1 MNIKKM
7 SIFFLAALVSAT
19 TFLSCNVKEDN
30 GGGSDKEPEKPTLT
44 EIKFK
49 AELPDAPAGFKT
61 TWSAGDEIVV
71 YSVKGNFTSKETM
84 KATDV
89 TSDGKT
95 ATFVSSGKLLKEAE
109 YFYGMLKDCGVKGF
123 KLKQYWSTDNMDRC
137 RDAVPSVTVAGC
149 DKNDMTLKFQ
159 NMFSLLSMTVTNP
172 DTKYVRVSGNNGEV
186 INKNAFIAFAD
197 YTLSDNPS
205 PDFESTV
212 SIRKYVN
219 GAGTYHIGLRPD
231 LLLNSGYTI
240 VACDASDNVIGRIA
254 SYETLETQPG
264 KVYNAGEIE
273 ALRELS
279 PVFDESKIAL
289 SLAAISDVHI
299 EGSSDAYANKFT
311 AALNQLKAKAAENDA
326 NGIDGVLVAGDL
338 IQKAEVTMAQN
349 FKALYEEVFNPTD
362 VPMIY
367 TVGNHDMNPK
377 YDWTPSTVAQS
388 VAMANTFGDDYFKT
402 DIDNTMRN
410 NYEARH
416 CVIGGYHILA
426 VTPNG
431 DQPITYSPNV
441 ITWLDQ
447 QLDAITKTD
456 PNRYV
461 IVLTHPM
468 IYNTIYGS
476 LLGEDGGVWTST
488 LPNYWATRVLTG
500 VLEKY
505 PQVVSFHGHLHFPI
519 NDPRSLWQ
527 GKWTALGCGSTRYMA
542 IEPAGW
548 EGISNTPTVMNDAN
562 NFSQG
567 YLVQFD
573 VNGNMRIVKM
583 DFFNNGTIGEPYVM
597 QYPDAAGANL
607 AKYNNVTRKAAN
619 QAPTMSTIEA
629 KDVKDNEAA
638 SVTFAA
644 GKDDEF
650 VHHYVITLS
659 KGGNVVATKKILAD
673 FYLHPNTS
681 EMKSSWTYGFGTLS
695 ESGQYT
701 VSVVA
706 VDSWDAESAPVTA
719 TFNCGDVT
727 PSEKVDKWVDD
738 AAGSQAISASGTPT
752 GGDGWLTYADGK
764 VSWTANTT
772 GHPRTSTLTFENG
785 SSFKLTQIA
794 PADFKGG
801 WKFTTKI
808 FAGAGASAKAA
819 DPGVMS
825 VTFVDPLKPATL
837 KDVDGVEHTNN
848 IGLKGLF
855 FDTILDACVD
865 INYEAETARIGFFLD
880 ARDGSG
886 QAVNGKYAAY
896 IPGIATRT
904 DKAWSS
910 PWQYAETELGD
921 PDYVWFWFSVS
932 EDFNT
937 IQYTNRTENTPVEFQ
952 TLTQYLNKTMN
963 QICAISVV
971 LSDTNVFNH
980 STVSTTGNKGIGV
993 YSNVFQCNPKGHV
1006 GEFFTRK

>member
-95 ATFVSSGKLLKEAE
+95 ATFVSTGKLLKEAE
-109 YFYGMLKDCGVKGF
+109 YFYGMLKDCGIKGF

-159 NMFSLLSMTVTNP
+159 NMFSLLSVTVTNP
-172 DTKYVRVSGNNGEV
+172 DTKYVKVSGNNGEV

-273 ALRELS
+273 APRELS

-311 AALNQLKAKAAENDA
+311 SALNQLKVKAAESDA
-326 NGIDGVLVAGDL
+326 NGIDGVMVVGDL
-338 IQKAEVTMAQN
+338 IQRAEITMAQN
-349 FKALYEEVFNPTD
+349 FKALYEDVFKPTE

-367 TVGNHDMNPK
+367 TIGNHDMNPK

-388 VAMANTFGDDYFKT
+388 VAMANTFGDEYFKT

-548 EGISNTPTVMNDAN
+548 EGISSTPTVMNDAN

-619 QAPTMSTIEA
+619 QAPTMSTIDV
-629 KDVKDNEAA
+629 KDVKEAETA

-650 VHHYVITLS
+650 VHHYIVTLS
-659 KGGNVVATKKILAD
+659 KAGNVVATKKILAD

-681 EMKSSWTYGFGTLS
+681 EMKSSWTYGFGAL

-727 PSEKVDKWVDD
+727 PSEKIDKWVDD

-801 WKFTTKI
+801 WKFTSKI

-819 DPGVMS
+819 NPGVMS

-904 DKAWSS
+904 DKAWAS

-921 PDYVWFWFSVS
+921 PDYVWFWFTIS

-937 IQYTNRTENTPVEFQ
+937 IMYTNRTEKTPVEFQ
-952 TLTQYLNKTMN
+952 TLTQYSNKTMN

-993 YSNVFQCNPKGHV
+993 YTNVFQCNPKGNV

>member
-1 MNIKKM
+1 M

-61 TWSAGDEIVV
+61 TWSTGDEIVV

-159 NMFSLLSMTVTNP
+159 NMFSLLSVTVTNP

-219 GAGTYHIGLRPD
+219 GAGTYHIGLSPD

-273 ALRELS
+273 APRELS

-573 VNGNMRIVKM
+573 VNGNMRVVKM

-607 AKYNNVTRKAAN
+607 AKYNNVTRKATN
-619 QAPTMSTIEA
+619 QAPTMSTIDV
-629 KDVKDNEAA
+629 KDVKEAETA

-650 VHHYVITLS
+650 VHHYIVTLS
-659 KGGNVVATKKILAD
+659 KAGNVVATKKILAD
-673 FYLHPNTS
+673 FYLHPKTS
-681 EMKSSWTYGFGTLS
+681 EMKSSWTVDFGTLS

-701 VSVVA
+701 VTVVA
-706 VDSWDAESAPVTA
+706 VDSWDAESAPVSA

-727 PSEKVDKWVDD
+727 PSEKVELWKDDKSGSRELSGPVADNGKT
-738 AAGSQAISASGTPT
+738 AGVG
-752 GGDGWLTYADGK
+752 GWLSYKDG
-764 VSWTANTT
+764 VASWTENTT
-772 GHPRTSTLTFENG
+772 GAPRTATLELSNG
-785 SSFKLTQIA
+785 SKITVNQVEAKDLAGNYTFYNYSFKAT
-794 PADFKGG
+794 GVSN
-801 WKFTTKI
+801 TKI
-808 FAGAGASAKAA
+808 VNNDKRQHETTVEFKAVENPEILHGHVHNLDLVGLYLDFAVPASLEIV
-819 DPGVMS
+819 DGTPVIYTYMS
-825 VTFVDPLKPATL
+825 LDYQKVSNGSEVACITELTNTTGYGKGYFAPLKFG
-837 KDVDGVEHTNN
+837 VDGCNHAW
-848 IGLKGLF
+848 IGWG
-855 FDTILDACVD
+855 VD
-865 INYEAETARIGFFLD
+865 DIFGSPKFGIGTGTQRL
-880 ARDGSG
+880 
-886 QAVNGKYAAY
+886 
-896 IPGIATRT
+896 
-904 DKAWSS
+904 
-910 PWQYAETELGD
+910 
-921 PDYVWFWFSVS
+921 VS
-932 EDFNT
+932 EGMYCCGFSFVTKGYKEGGYTTIYQFNYNNKWT
-937 IQYTNRTENTPVEFQ
+937 YNGTNGGGYFA
-952 TLTQYLNKTMN
+952 K
-963 QICAISVV
+963 
-971 LSDTNVFNH
+971 
-980 STVSTTGNKGIGV
+980 K
-993 YSNVFQCNPKGHV
+993 
-1006 GEFFTRK
+1006 

>member
-1 MNIKKM
+1 M
-7 SIFFLAALVSAT
+7 SIFILAALVSAT

-61 TWSAGDEIVV
+61 TWSEGDEIVV

-95 ATFVSSGKLLKEAE
+95 ATFVSTGKLLKEAE
-109 YFYGMLKDCGVKGF
+109 YFYGMLKDCGIKGF

-159 NMFSLLSMTVTNP
+159 NMFSLLSVTVTNP
-172 DTKYVRVSGNNGEV
+172 DTKYVKVSGNNGEV

-273 ALRELS
+273 APRELS

-299 EGSSDAYANKFT
+299 EGASDAYANKFT
-311 AALNQLKAKAAENDA
+311 SALNQLKVKAAESDA
-326 NGIDGVLVAGDL
+326 NGIDGVMVVGDL
-338 IQKAEVTMAQN
+338 IQRAEITMAQN
-349 FKALYEEVFNPTD
+349 FKALYEDVFKPTE

-367 TVGNHDMNPK
+367 TIGNHDMNPK

-388 VAMANTFGDDYFKT
+388 VAMANTFGDEYFKT

-548 EGISNTPTVMNDAN
+548 EGISSTPTVMNDAN

-727 PSEKVDKWVDD
+727 PSEKVELWEDDKSGSRELSGPVADNGKT
-738 AAGSQAISASGTPT
+738 AGVGGWLSYKDGVASWTENTTGAPRTATLELSNGSKITVNQVEAKDLAGNYTFYNYSFKATGVSNTTVVNHAGRQYETAVEFKAVNNPETINGHIHNLDLIGLYLDFVVPASFEIVNGTPT
-752 GGDGWLTYADGK
+752 LYTYMSLDYQK
-764 VSWTANTT
+764 VS
-772 GHPRTSTLTFENG
+772 NG
-785 SSFKLTQIA
+785 SEIACITELTNS
-794 PADFKGG
+794 
-801 WKFTTKI
+801 TTYKTDY
-808 FAGAGASAKAA
+808 FA
-819 DPGVMS
+819 
-825 VTFVDPLKPATL
+825 PLKF
-837 KDVDGVEHTNN
+837 GVGDCNYAW
-848 IGLKGLF
+848 IGWGLDDLFGTPKFGIGTPSQRLVSAGMYCCGFSFVVKG
-855 FDTILDACVD
+855 
-865 INYEAETARIGFFLD
+865 Y
-880 ARDGSG
+880 
-886 QAVNGKYAAY
+886 AVGKYATIY
-896 IPGIATRT
+896 
-904 DKAWSS
+904 
-910 PWQYAETELGD
+910 Q
-921 PDYVWFWFSVS
+921 
-932 EDFNT
+932 FNYNNSWT
-937 IQYTNRTENTPVEFQ
+937 YNGT
-952 TLTQYLNKTMN
+952 
-963 QICAISVV
+963 
-971 LSDTNVFNH
+971 
-980 STVSTTGNKGIGV
+980 KGGG
-993 YSNVFQCNPKGHV
+993 YFAK
-1006 GEFFTRK
+1006 K

>member
-7 SIFFLAALVSAT
+7 SIFILAALVSAT

-49 AELPDAPAGFKT
+49 AELSDAPAGFKT

-159 NMFSLLSMTVTNP
+159 NMFSLLSVTVTNP

-273 ALRELS
+273 APRELS

-349 FKALYEEVFNPTD
+349 FKDLYEEVFNPTD

-548 EGISNTPTVMNDAN
+548 EGISSTPTVMNDAN

-619 QAPTMSTIEA
+619 QAPTMSTIDV
-629 KDVKDNEAA
+629 KDVKEAETA

-650 VHHYVITLS
+650 VHHYIVTLS
-659 KGGNVVATKKILAD
+659 KAGNVVATKKILAD
-673 FYLHPNTS
+673 FYLHPKTS
-681 EMKSSWTYGFGTLS
+681 EMKSSWTVDFGTLS

-701 VSVVA
+701 VTVVA
-706 VDSWDAESAPVTA
+706 VDSWDAESAPVSA
-719 TFNCGDVT
+719 TFNCGDIA
-727 PSEKVDKWVDD
+727 PSEKVELWEDDKSGSRELSGPVADNGKT
-738 AAGSQAISASGTPT
+738 AGVGGWLSYKDGVASWTENTTGAPRTATLELSNGSKITVNQVEAKDLAGNYTFYNYSFNASGVSNTTAVNHAGRQYETAVEFKAVNNPETINGHIHNLDLVGLYLDFVVPASFEIVNGTPT
-752 GGDGWLTYADGK
+752 LYTYMSLDYQK
-764 VSWTANTT
+764 VS
-772 GHPRTSTLTFENG
+772 NG
-785 SSFKLTQIA
+785 SEIACITELTNS
-794 PADFKGG
+794 
-801 WKFTTKI
+801 TTYKTGY
-808 FAGAGASAKAA
+808 FA
-819 DPGVMS
+819 
-825 VTFVDPLKPATL
+825 PLKF
-837 KDVDGVEHTNN
+837 GVGDCNYAW
-848 IGLKGLF
+848 IGWGLDDLFGTPKFGIGTPSQRLVSAGMYCCGFSFVVKG
-855 FDTILDACVD
+855 
-865 INYEAETARIGFFLD
+865 Y
-880 ARDGSG
+880 
-886 QAVNGKYAAY
+886 AVGKYTTIY
-896 IPGIATRT
+896 QFNYNNQWTYKG
-904 DKAWSS
+904 
-910 PWQYAETELGD
+910 TEGGG
-921 PDYVWFWFSVS
+921 YFA
-932 EDFNT
+932 
-937 IQYTNRTENTPVEFQ
+937 
-952 TLTQYLNKTMN
+952 K
-963 QICAISVV
+963 
-971 LSDTNVFNH
+971 
-980 STVSTTGNKGIGV
+980 K
-993 YSNVFQCNPKGHV
+993 
-1006 GEFFTRK
+1006 

>member
-1 MNIKKM
+1 M

-159 NMFSLLSMTVTNP
+159 NMFSLLSVTVTNP

-273 ALRELS
+273 APRELS

-311 AALNQLKAKAAENDA
+311 SALNQLKVKAAESDA
-326 NGIDGVLVAGDL
+326 NGIDGVMVVGDL
-338 IQKAEVTMAQN
+338 IQRAEITMAQN
-349 FKALYEEVFNPTD
+349 FKALYEDVFKPTE

-367 TVGNHDMNPK
+367 TIGNHDMNPK

-388 VAMANTFGDDYFKT
+388 VAMANTFGDEYFKT

-548 EGISNTPTVMNDAN
+548 EGISSTPTVMNDAN

-619 QAPTMSTIEA
+619 QAPTMSTIDV
-629 KDVKDNEAA
+629 KDVKEAETA
-638 SVTFAA
+638 SVTFVA

-650 VHHYVITLS
+650 VHHYIVTLS
-659 KGGNVVATKKILAD
+659 KAGTVVATKKILAD
-673 FYLHPNTS
+673 FYLHPKTS
-681 EMKSSWTYGFGTLS
+681 EMKSSWTVDFGTLS

-701 VSVVA
+701 VTVVA
-706 VDSWDAESAPVTA
+706 VDSWDAESAPVSA

-727 PSEKVDKWVDD
+727 PSEKVELWEDDKSGSRELSGPVADNGKT
-738 AAGSQAISASGTPT
+738 AGVG
-752 GGDGWLTYADGK
+752 GWLSYKDG
-764 VSWTANTT
+764 VASWTENTT
-772 GHPRTSTLTFENG
+772 GAPRTATLELSNG
-785 SSFKLTQIA
+785 SKITVNQVEAKDLAGNYTFYNYSFKTT
-794 PADFKGG
+794 GVSN
-801 WKFTTKI
+801 TKI
-808 FAGAGASAKAA
+808 VNNGKRQHETTVEFKAVENPEILNGHVHNLDLVGLYLDFAVPASLEIV
-819 DPGVMS
+819 DGTPVIYTYMS
-825 VTFVDPLKPATL
+825 LDYQKVSNGTEVACITELTNTTGYGTGYYAPLKFG
-837 KDVDGVEHTNN
+837 VDGCNHAW
-848 IGLKGLF
+848 IGWG
-855 FDTILDACVD
+855 VD
-865 INYEAETARIGFFLD
+865 DIFGSPKFGIGTGTQRL
-880 ARDGSG
+880 
-886 QAVNGKYAAY
+886 
-896 IPGIATRT
+896 
-904 DKAWSS
+904 
-910 PWQYAETELGD
+910 
-921 PDYVWFWFSVS
+921 VS
-932 EDFNT
+932 EGMYCCGFSFVTKGYKESGYTTIYQFNYNNKWT
-937 IQYTNRTENTPVEFQ
+937 YNGTNGGGYFA
-952 TLTQYLNKTMN
+952 K
-963 QICAISVV
+963 
-971 LSDTNVFNH
+971 
-980 STVSTTGNKGIGV
+980 K
-993 YSNVFQCNPKGHV
+993 
-1006 GEFFTRK
+1006 

>member
-71 YSVKGNFTSKETM
+71 YSVKGNFTSKEAM

-159 NMFSLLSMTVTNP
+159 NMFSLLSVTVTNP

-273 ALRELS
+273 APRELS

-488 LPNYWATRVLTG
+488 RPNYWATRVLTG

-548 EGISNTPTVMNDAN
+548 EGISSTPTVMNDAN

-701 VSVVA
+701 VTVVA

-727 PSEKVDKWVDD
+727 PSEKVELWENDKSGSRELSGPVADNGKT
-738 AAGSQAISASGTPT
+738 AGVG
-752 GGDGWLTYADGK
+752 GWLSYKDG
-764 VSWTANTT
+764 VASWTENTT
-772 GHPRTSTLTFENG
+772 GAPRTATLELSNG
-785 SSFKLTQIA
+785 SKITVNQVEAKDLAGNYTFYNYSFKAT
-794 PADFKGG
+794 GVSN
-801 WKFTTKI
+801 TKI
-808 FAGAGASAKAA
+808 VNNDKRQHETTVEFKAVENPEILNGHVHNLDLVGLYLDFAVPASLEIV
-819 DPGVMS
+819 DGTPVIYTYMS
-825 VTFVDPLKPATL
+825 LDYQKVSNGSEVACITELTNTTGYGKGYFAPLKFG
-837 KDVDGVEHTNN
+837 VDGCNHAW
-848 IGLKGLF
+848 IGWG
-855 FDTILDACVD
+855 VD
-865 INYEAETARIGFFLD
+865 DIFGSPKFGIGTGTQRL
-880 ARDGSG
+880 
-886 QAVNGKYAAY
+886 
-896 IPGIATRT
+896 
-904 DKAWSS
+904 
-910 PWQYAETELGD
+910 
-921 PDYVWFWFSVS
+921 VS
-932 EDFNT
+932 EGMYCCGFSFVTKGYKEGGYTTIYQFNYNNKWT
-937 IQYTNRTENTPVEFQ
+937 YNGTNGGGYFA
-952 TLTQYLNKTMN
+952 K
-963 QICAISVV
+963 
-971 LSDTNVFNH
+971 
-980 STVSTTGNKGIGV
+980 K
-993 YSNVFQCNPKGHV
+993 
-1006 GEFFTRK
+1006 

>member
-1 MNIKKM
+1 M

-159 NMFSLLSMTVTNP
+159 NMFSLLSVTVTNP

-273 ALRELS
+273 APRELS
-279 PVFDESKIAL
+279 SVFDESKIAL

-548 EGISNTPTVMNDAN
+548 EGISSTPTVMNDAN

-573 VNGNMRIVKM
+573 VNGNMRIVRM

-673 FYLHPNTS
+673 FYLHPKTS
-681 EMKSSWTYGFGTLS
+681 EMKSSWTVDFGTLS

-701 VSVVA
+701 VTVVA
-706 VDSWDAESAPVTA
+706 VDSWDAESAPVSA

-727 PSEKVDKWVDD
+727 PAEKVDLWENDK
-738 AAGSQAISASGTPT
+738 AGFRELSGTDADNGKT
-752 GGDGWLTYADGK
+752 AGVGGWLSYKDG
-764 VSWTANTT
+764 VASWTENTT
-772 GHPRTSTLTFENG
+772 GAPRTATLELSNG
-785 SSFKLTQIA
+785 SKITVNQVEAKDLAGNYTFYNYSFNASGVSNTTAVNHAGRQYETTVEFKAVNNPETINGHIHNLDLIGLYLDFVVPASFEIVNETPTLYTYMSLDYQKVSNGSEIACITELTNS
-794 PADFKGG
+794 
-801 WKFTTKI
+801 TTYKTGY
-808 FAGAGASAKAA
+808 FA
-819 DPGVMS
+819 
-825 VTFVDPLKPATL
+825 PLKF
-837 KDVDGVEHTNN
+837 GVGDCNYAW
-848 IGLKGLF
+848 IGWGLDDLFGTPKFGIGTPSQRLVSAGMYCCGFSFVVKG
-855 FDTILDACVD
+855 
-865 INYEAETARIGFFLD
+865 Y
-880 ARDGSG
+880 
-886 QAVNGKYAAY
+886 AVGKYATIY
-896 IPGIATRT
+896 
-904 DKAWSS
+904 
-910 PWQYAETELGD
+910 Q
-921 PDYVWFWFSVS
+921 
-932 EDFNT
+932 FNYNNSWT
-937 IQYTNRTENTPVEFQ
+937 YNGT
-952 TLTQYLNKTMN
+952 
-963 QICAISVV
+963 
-971 LSDTNVFNH
+971 
-980 STVSTTGNKGIGV
+980 KGGG
-993 YSNVFQCNPKGHV
+993 YFAK
-1006 GEFFTRK
+1006 K

>member
-7 SIFFLAALVSAT
+7 SIFILAALVSAT

-61 TWSAGDEIVV
+61 TWSEGDEIVV

-95 ATFVSSGKLLKEAE
+95 ATFVSTGKLLKEAE
-109 YFYGMLKDCGVKGF
+109 YFYGMLKDCGIKGF

-159 NMFSLLSMTVTNP
+159 NMFSLLSVTVTNP
-172 DTKYVRVSGNNGEV
+172 DTKYVKVSGNNGEV

-273 ALRELS
+273 APRELS

-311 AALNQLKAKAAENDA
+311 SALNQLKVKAAESDA
-326 NGIDGVLVAGDL
+326 NGIDGVMVVGDL
-338 IQKAEVTMAQN
+338 IQRAEITMAQN
-349 FKALYEEVFNPTD
+349 FKALYEDVFKPTE

-367 TVGNHDMNPK
+367 TIGNHDMNPK

-388 VAMANTFGDDYFKT
+388 VAMANTFGDEYFKT

-548 EGISNTPTVMNDAN
+548 EGISSTPTVMNDAN

-619 QAPTMSTIEA
+619 QAPTMSTIDVE
-629 KDVKDNEAA
+629 DVKEAETA

-650 VHHYVITLS
+650 VHHYIVTLS
-659 KGGNVVATKKILAD
+659 KAGNVVATKKILAD
-673 FYLHPNTS
+673 FYLHPKTS
-681 EMKSSWTYGFGTLS
+681 EMKSSWTVDFGTLS

-701 VSVVA
+701 VTVVA
-706 VDSWDAESAPVTA
+706 VDSWDAESAPVSA

-727 PSEKVDKWVDD
+727 PSEKVELWKDDKSGSRELSGPVADNGKT
-738 AAGSQAISASGTPT
+738 AGVG
-752 GGDGWLTYADGK
+752 GWLSYKDG
-764 VSWTANTT
+764 VASWTENTT
-772 GHPRTSTLTFENG
+772 GAPRTATLELSNG
-785 SSFKLTQIA
+785 SKITVNQVEAKDLAGNYTFYNYSFKAT
-794 PADFKGG
+794 GVSN
-801 WKFTTKI
+801 TKI
-808 FAGAGASAKAA
+808 VNNDKRQHETTVEFKAVENPEILNGHVHNLDLVGLYLDFAVPASLEIV
-819 DPGVMS
+819 DGTPVIYTYMS
-825 VTFVDPLKPATL
+825 LDYQKVSNGSEVACITELTNTTGYGKGYLAPLKFG
-837 KDVDGVEHTNN
+837 VDGCNHAW
-848 IGLKGLF
+848 IGWGVDDIFGSPKFGLG
-855 FDTILDACVD
+855 TGAQRL
-865 INYEAETARIGFFLD
+865 
-880 ARDGSG
+880 
-886 QAVNGKYAAY
+886 
-896 IPGIATRT
+896 
-904 DKAWSS
+904 
-910 PWQYAETELGD
+910 
-921 PDYVWFWFSVS
+921 VS
-932 EDFNT
+932 EGMYCCGFSFVTKGYKEGGYTTIYQFNYNNKWT
-937 IQYTNRTENTPVEFQ
+937 YNGTNGGGYFA
-952 TLTQYLNKTMN
+952 K
-963 QICAISVV
+963 
-971 LSDTNVFNH
+971 
-980 STVSTTGNKGIGV
+980 K
-993 YSNVFQCNPKGHV
+993 
-1006 GEFFTRK
+1006 

>member
-1 MNIKKM
+1 M

-159 NMFSLLSMTVTNP
+159 NMFSLLSVTVTNP

-273 ALRELS
+273 APRELS

-311 AALNQLKAKAAENDA
+311 SALNQLKVKAAESDA
-326 NGIDGVLVAGDL
+326 NGIDGVMVVGDL
-338 IQKAEVTMAQN
+338 IQRAEITMAQN
-349 FKALYEEVFNPTD
+349 FKALYEDVFKPTE

-367 TVGNHDMNPK
+367 TIGNHDMNPK

-388 VAMANTFGDDYFKT
+388 VAMANTFGDEYFKT

-447 QLDAITKTD
+447 QLETITKTD
-456 PNRYV
+456 PSRYV

-573 VNGNMRIVKM
+573 VNGNMRVVKM

-681 EMKSSWTYGFGTLS
+681 EMKSSWTVDFGTLS

-701 VSVVA
+701 VTVVA

-727 PSEKVDKWVDD
+727 PSEKVELWKDDKSGSRELSGPVADNGKT
-738 AAGSQAISASGTPT
+738 AGVG
-752 GGDGWLTYADGK
+752 GWLSYKDG
-764 VSWTANTT
+764 VASWTENTT
-772 GHPRTSTLTFENG
+772 GAPRTATLELSNG
-785 SSFKLTQIA
+785 SKITVNQVEAKDLAGNYTFYNYSFKAT
-794 PADFKGG
+794 GVSN
-801 WKFTTKI
+801 TKI
-808 FAGAGASAKAA
+808 VNNDKRQHETTVEFKAVENPEILNGHVHNLDLVGLYLDFAVPASLEIV
-819 DPGVMS
+819 DGTPVIYTYMS
-825 VTFVDPLKPATL
+825 LDYQKVSNGSEVACITELTNTTGYGKGYFAPLKFG
-837 KDVDGVEHTNN
+837 VDGCNHAW
-848 IGLKGLF
+848 IGWGVDDIFGSPKFGLG
-855 FDTILDACVD
+855 TGAQRL
-865 INYEAETARIGFFLD
+865 
-880 ARDGSG
+880 
-886 QAVNGKYAAY
+886 
-896 IPGIATRT
+896 
-904 DKAWSS
+904 
-910 PWQYAETELGD
+910 
-921 PDYVWFWFSVS
+921 VS
-932 EDFNT
+932 EGMYCCGFSFVTKGYKEGGYTTIYQFNYNNKWT
-937 IQYTNRTENTPVEFQ
+937 YNGTNGGGYFA
-952 TLTQYLNKTMN
+952 K
-963 QICAISVV
+963 
-971 LSDTNVFNH
+971 
-980 STVSTTGNKGIGV
+980 K
-993 YSNVFQCNPKGHV
+993 
-1006 GEFFTRK
+1006 

>member
-1 MNIKKM
+1 M

-49 AELPDAPAGFKT
+49 AELSDAPAGFKT

-109 YFYGMLKDCGVKGF
+109 YFYGMLKDCGIKGF

-159 NMFSLLSMTVTNP
+159 NMFSLLSVTVTNP
-172 DTKYVRVSGNNGEV
+172 DTKYVKVSGNNGEV

-273 ALRELS
+273 APRELS

-311 AALNQLKAKAAENDA
+311 SALNQLKVKAAESDA
-326 NGIDGVLVAGDL
+326 NGIDGVMVVGDL
-338 IQKAEVTMAQN
+338 IQRAEITMAQN
-349 FKALYEEVFNPTD
+349 FKALYEDVFKPTE

-367 TVGNHDMNPK
+367 TIGNHDMNPK

-388 VAMANTFGDDYFKT
+388 VAMANTFGDEYFKT

-548 EGISNTPTVMNDAN
+548 EGISSTPTVMNDAN

-727 PSEKVDKWVDD
+727 PSEKVELWEDDKSGSRELSGPVADNGKT
-738 AAGSQAISASGTPT
+738 AGVGGWLSYKDGVASWTENTTGAPRTATLELSNGSKITVNQVEAKDLAGNYTFYNYSFKATGVSNTTVVNHAGRQYETAVEFKAVNNPETINGHIHNLDLIGLYLDFVVPASFEIVNGTPT
-752 GGDGWLTYADGK
+752 LYTYMSLDYQK
-764 VSWTANTT
+764 VS
-772 GHPRTSTLTFENG
+772 NG
-785 SSFKLTQIA
+785 SEIACITELTNS
-794 PADFKGG
+794 
-801 WKFTTKI
+801 TTYKTGY
-808 FAGAGASAKAA
+808 FA
-819 DPGVMS
+819 
-825 VTFVDPLKPATL
+825 PLKF
-837 KDVDGVEHTNN
+837 GVGDCNYAW
-848 IGLKGLF
+848 IGWGLDDLFGTPKFGIGTPSQRLVSAGMYCCGFSFVVKG
-855 FDTILDACVD
+855 
-865 INYEAETARIGFFLD
+865 Y
-880 ARDGSG
+880 
-886 QAVNGKYAAY
+886 AVGKYATIY
-896 IPGIATRT
+896 
-904 DKAWSS
+904 
-910 PWQYAETELGD
+910 Q
-921 PDYVWFWFSVS
+921 
-932 EDFNT
+932 FNYNNSWT
-937 IQYTNRTENTPVEFQ
+937 YNGT
-952 TLTQYLNKTMN
+952 
-963 QICAISVV
+963 
-971 LSDTNVFNH
+971 
-980 STVSTTGNKGIGV
+980 KGGG
-993 YSNVFQCNPKGHV
+993 YFAK
-1006 GEFFTRK
+1006 K

>member
-7 SIFFLAALVSAT
+7 SIFILAALVSAT

-95 ATFVSSGKLLKEAE
+95 ATFVSTGKLLKEAE
-109 YFYGMLKDCGVKGF
+109 YFYGMLKDCGIKGF

-159 NMFSLLSMTVTNP
+159 NMFSLLSVTVTNP
-172 DTKYVRVSGNNGEV
+172 DTKYVKVSGNNGEV

-273 ALRELS
+273 APRELS

-311 AALNQLKAKAAENDA
+311 SALNQLKVKAAESDA
-326 NGIDGVLVAGDL
+326 NGIDGVMVVGDL
-338 IQKAEVTMAQN
+338 IQRAEITMAQN
-349 FKALYEEVFNPTD
+349 FKALYEDVFKPTE

-548 EGISNTPTVMNDAN
+548 EGISSTPTVMNDAN

-701 VSVVA
+701 VTVVA
-706 VDSWDAESAPVTA
+706 VDSWDAESAPVSA

-727 PSEKVDKWVDD
+727 PSEKVELWEDDKSGSRELSGPVADNGKT
-738 AAGSQAISASGTPT
+738 AGVG
-752 GGDGWLTYADGK
+752 GWLSYKDG
-764 VSWTANTT
+764 VASWTENTT
-772 GHPRTSTLTFENG
+772 GAPRTATLELSNG
-785 SSFKLTQIA
+785 SKITVNQVEAKDLAGNYTFYNYSFKAT
-794 PADFKGG
+794 GVSN
-801 WKFTTKI
+801 TKI
-808 FAGAGASAKAA
+808 VNNDKRQHETTVEFKAVENPEILNGHVHNLDLVGLYLDFAVPASLEIV
-819 DPGVMS
+819 DGTPVIYTYMS
-825 VTFVDPLKPATL
+825 LDYQKVSNGSEVACITELTNTTGYGKGYFAPLKFG
-837 KDVDGVEHTNN
+837 VDGCNHAW
-848 IGLKGLF
+848 IGWG
-855 FDTILDACVD
+855 VD
-865 INYEAETARIGFFLD
+865 DIFGSPKFGIGTGTQRL
-880 ARDGSG
+880 
-886 QAVNGKYAAY
+886 
-896 IPGIATRT
+896 
-904 DKAWSS
+904 
-910 PWQYAETELGD
+910 
-921 PDYVWFWFSVS
+921 VS
-932 EDFNT
+932 EGMYCCGFSFVTKGYKEGGYTTIYQFNYNNKWT
-937 IQYTNRTENTPVEFQ
+937 YNGTNGGGYFA
-952 TLTQYLNKTMN
+952 K
-963 QICAISVV
+963 
-971 LSDTNVFNH
+971 
-980 STVSTTGNKGIGV
+980 K
-993 YSNVFQCNPKGHV
+993 
-1006 GEFFTRK
+1006 

>member
-7 SIFFLAALVSAT
+7 SIFILAALVSAT

-95 ATFVSSGKLLKEAE
+95 ATFVSTGKLLKEAE
-109 YFYGMLKDCGVKGF
+109 YFYGMLKDCGIKGF

-159 NMFSLLSMTVTNP
+159 NMFSLLSVTVTNP
-172 DTKYVRVSGNNGEV
+172 DTKYVKVSGNNGEV

-240 VACDASDNVIGRIA
+240 VACDASDNVIGRVA
-254 SYETLETQPG
+254 SYETLETEPG

-273 ALRELS
+273 APRELS

-311 AALNQLKAKAAENDA
+311 SALNQLKVKAAESDA
-326 NGIDGVLVAGDL
+326 NGIDGVMVVGDL
-338 IQKAEVTMAQN
+338 IQRAEITMAQN
-349 FKALYEEVFNPTD
+349 FKALYEDVFKPTE

-367 TVGNHDMNPK
+367 TIGNHDMNPK

-388 VAMANTFGDDYFKT
+388 VAMTNTFGDEYFKT

-548 EGISNTPTVMNDAN
+548 EGISSTPTVMNDAN

-727 PSEKVDKWVDD
+727 PSEKVELWEDDKSGSRELSGPVADNGKT
-738 AAGSQAISASGTPT
+738 AGVG
-752 GGDGWLTYADGK
+752 GWLSYKDG
-764 VSWTANTT
+764 VASWTENTT
-772 GHPRTSTLTFENG
+772 GAPRTATLELSNG
-785 SSFKLTQIA
+785 SKITVNQVEAKDLAGNYTFYNYSFKAT
-794 PADFKGG
+794 GVSN
-801 WKFTTKI
+801 TKI
-808 FAGAGASAKAA
+808 VNNDKRQHETTVEFKAVENPEILNGHVHNLDLVGLYLDFAVPASLEIV
-819 DPGVMS
+819 DGTPVIYTYMS
-825 VTFVDPLKPATL
+825 LDYQKVSNGSEVACITELTNTTGYGKGYFAPLKFG
-837 KDVDGVEHTNN
+837 VDGCNHAW
-848 IGLKGLF
+848 IGWG
-855 FDTILDACVD
+855 VD
-865 INYEAETARIGFFLD
+865 DIFGSPKFGIGTGTQRL
-880 ARDGSG
+880 
-886 QAVNGKYAAY
+886 
-896 IPGIATRT
+896 
-904 DKAWSS
+904 
-910 PWQYAETELGD
+910 
-921 PDYVWFWFSVS
+921 VS
-932 EDFNT
+932 EGMYCCGFSFVTKGYKEGGYTTIYQFNYNNKWT
-937 IQYTNRTENTPVEFQ
+937 YNGTNGGGYFA
-952 TLTQYLNKTMN
+952 K
-963 QICAISVV
+963 
-971 LSDTNVFNH
+971 
-980 STVSTTGNKGIGV
+980 K
-993 YSNVFQCNPKGHV
+993 
-1006 GEFFTRK
+1006 

>member
-1 MNIKKM
+1 M

-159 NMFSLLSMTVTNP
+159 NMFSLLSVTVTNP

-273 ALRELS
+273 APRELS

-377 YDWTPSTVAQS
+377 CHWTPSTVAQS

-548 EGISNTPTVMNDAN
+548 EGISSTPTVMNDAN

-573 VNGNMRIVKM
+573 VNGNMRVVKM

-607 AKYNNVTRKAAN
+607 AKYNNVTRKDAN

-701 VSVVA
+701 VTVVA

-727 PSEKVDKWVDD
+727 PSEKVELWENDKSGSRELSGPVADNGKT
-738 AAGSQAISASGTPT
+738 AGVG
-752 GGDGWLTYADGK
+752 GWLSYKDG
-764 VSWTANTT
+764 VASWTENTT
-772 GHPRTSTLTFENG
+772 GAPRTATLELSNG
-785 SSFKLTQIA
+785 SKITVNQVEAKDLAGNYTFYNYSFKAT
-794 PADFKGG
+794 GVSN
-801 WKFTTKI
+801 TKI
-808 FAGAGASAKAA
+808 VNNDKRQHETTVEFKAVENPEILNGHVHNLDLVGLYLDLAVPASLEIVDGTPVIYTYMSLDYQKVSNGSEVACITELTNTTGYGKGYFA
-819 DPGVMS
+819 
-825 VTFVDPLKPATL
+825 PLKFG
-837 KDVDGVEHTNN
+837 VDGCNHAW
-848 IGLKGLF
+848 IGWG
-855 FDTILDACVD
+855 VD
-865 INYEAETARIGFFLD
+865 DIFGSPKFGIGTGTQRL
-880 ARDGSG
+880 
-886 QAVNGKYAAY
+886 
-896 IPGIATRT
+896 
-904 DKAWSS
+904 
-910 PWQYAETELGD
+910 
-921 PDYVWFWFSVS
+921 VS
-932 EDFNT
+932 EGMYCCGFSFVTKGYKEGGYTTIYQFNYNNKWT
-937 IQYTNRTENTPVEFQ
+937 YNGTNGGGYFA
-952 TLTQYLNKTMN
+952 K
-963 QICAISVV
+963 
-971 LSDTNVFNH
+971 
-980 STVSTTGNKGIGV
+980 K
-993 YSNVFQCNPKGHV
+993 
-1006 GEFFTRK
+1006 

>member
-1 MNIKKM
+1 M

-159 NMFSLLSMTVTNP
+159 NMFSLLSVTVTNP

-240 VACDASDNVIGRIA
+240 VACDASDNVIGRVA
-254 SYETLETQPG
+254 SYETLETEPG

-273 ALRELS
+273 APRELS

-311 AALNQLKAKAAENDA
+311 SALNQLKVKAAESDA
-326 NGIDGVLVAGDL
+326 NGIDGVMVVGDL
-338 IQKAEVTMAQN
+338 IQRAEITMAQN
-349 FKALYEEVFNPTD
+349 FKALYEDVFKPTE

-367 TVGNHDMNPK
+367 TIGNHDMNPK

-388 VAMANTFGDDYFKT
+388 VAMANTFGDEYFKT

-573 VNGNMRIVKM
+573 VNGNMRVVKM

-597 QYPDAAGANL
+597 QYPDAAGTNL
-607 AKYNNVTRKAAN
+607 VKYNNEARKAAN
-619 QAPTMSTIEA
+619 QAPTMSTIET
-629 KDVKDNEAA
+629 KDVKESETA
-638 SVTFAA
+638 SVTFVA

-650 VHHYVITLS
+650 VHHYVVTLS
-659 KGGNVVATKKILAD
+659 KAGKTVATKKILAD
-673 FYLHPNTS
+673 FYLHPKAS
-681 EMKSSWTYGFGTLS
+681 EMKSSWTVDFGTLS

-701 VSVVA
+701 VTVVA
-706 VDSWDAESAPVTA
+706 VDSWDAESAPVSA
-719 TFNCGDVT
+719 TLNCGDVT
-727 PSEKVDKWVDD
+727 PSEKVELWENDKSGSRELSGPVADNGKT
-738 AAGSQAISASGTPT
+738 AGVGGWLSYKDGVASWTENTTGAPRTATLELSNGSKITVNQVEAKDLEGNYTFYNYSFNASGVSNTTAVNHAGRQYETAVEFKAVNNPETINGHIHNLDLVGLYLDFVVPASFEIVNGTPT
-752 GGDGWLTYADGK
+752 LYTYMSLDYQK
-764 VSWTANTT
+764 VS
-772 GHPRTSTLTFENG
+772 NG
-785 SSFKLTQIA
+785 SEIACITELTNS
-794 PADFKGG
+794 
-801 WKFTTKI
+801 TTYKTGY
-808 FAGAGASAKAA
+808 FA
-819 DPGVMS
+819 
-825 VTFVDPLKPATL
+825 PLKF
-837 KDVDGVEHTNN
+837 GVGDCNYAW
-848 IGLKGLF
+848 IGWGLDDLFGTPKFGIGTPSQRLVSAGMYCCGFSFVVKG
-855 FDTILDACVD
+855 
-865 INYEAETARIGFFLD
+865 Y
-880 ARDGSG
+880 
-886 QAVNGKYAAY
+886 AVGKYTTIY
-896 IPGIATRT
+896 QFNYNNQWTYKG
-904 DKAWSS
+904 
-910 PWQYAETELGD
+910 TEGGG
-921 PDYVWFWFSVS
+921 YFA
-932 EDFNT
+932 
-937 IQYTNRTENTPVEFQ
+937 
-952 TLTQYLNKTMN
+952 K
-963 QICAISVV
+963 
-971 LSDTNVFNH
+971 
-980 STVSTTGNKGIGV
+980 K
-993 YSNVFQCNPKGHV
+993 
-1006 GEFFTRK
+1006 

>member
-159 NMFSLLSMTVTNP
+159 NMFSLLSVTVTNP

-273 ALRELS
+273 APRELS

-500 VLEKY
+500 VLVKY

-548 EGISNTPTVMNDAN
+548 EGISSTPTVMNDAN

-597 QYPDAAGANL
+597 QYPDAAGTNL
-607 AKYNNVTRKAAN
+607 VKYNNEARKAAN
-619 QAPTMSTIEA
+619 QAPTMSTIDV
-629 KDVKDNEAA
+629 KDVKEAETA
-638 SVTFAA
+638 SVTFVA

-650 VHHYVITLS
+650 VHHYIVTLS
-659 KGGNVVATKKILAD
+659 KAGTVVATKKILAD
-673 FYLHPNTS
+673 FYLHPKTS
-681 EMKSSWTYGFGTLS
+681 EMKSSWTVDFGTLS

-701 VSVVA
+701 VTVVA
-706 VDSWDAESAPVTA
+706 VDSWDAESAPVSA
-719 TFNCGDVT
+719 TFNCGDVA
-727 PSEKVDKWVDD
+727 PSEKVELWKDDKSGSRELSGPVADNGKT
-738 AAGSQAISASGTPT
+738 AGVG
-752 GGDGWLTYADGK
+752 GWLSYKDG
-764 VSWTANTT
+764 VASWTENTT
-772 GHPRTSTLTFENG
+772 GAPRTATLELSNG
-785 SSFKLTQIA
+785 SKITVNQVEAKDLAGNYTFYNYSFNAT
-794 PADFKGG
+794 GVSN
-801 WKFTTKI
+801 TKI
-808 FAGAGASAKAA
+808 VNNDKRQHETTVEFKAVENPEILNGHVHNLDLVGLYLDFAVPASLEIV
-819 DPGVMS
+819 DGTPVIYTYMS
-825 VTFVDPLKPATL
+825 LDYQKVSNGSEVACITELTNTTGYGKGYFAPLKFG
-837 KDVDGVEHTNN
+837 VDGCNHAW
-848 IGLKGLF
+848 IGWG
-855 FDTILDACVD
+855 VD
-865 INYEAETARIGFFLD
+865 DIFGSPKFGIGTGTQRL
-880 ARDGSG
+880 
-886 QAVNGKYAAY
+886 
-896 IPGIATRT
+896 
-904 DKAWSS
+904 
-910 PWQYAETELGD
+910 
-921 PDYVWFWFSVS
+921 VS
-932 EDFNT
+932 EGMYCCGFSFVTKGYKEGGYTTIYQFNYNNKWT
-937 IQYTNRTENTPVEFQ
+937 YNGTNGGGYFA
-952 TLTQYLNKTMN
+952 K
-963 QICAISVV
+963 
-971 LSDTNVFNH
+971 
-980 STVSTTGNKGIGV
+980 K
-993 YSNVFQCNPKGHV
+993 
-1006 GEFFTRK
+1006 

>member
-159 NMFSLLSMTVTNP
+159 NMFSLLSVTVTNP

-273 ALRELS
+273 APRELS

-548 EGISNTPTVMNDAN
+548 EGISSTPTVMNDAN

-650 VHHYVITLS
+650 VHHYIVTLS
-659 KGGNVVATKKILAD
+659 KAGNVVATKKILAD
-673 FYLHPNTS
+673 FYLHPKTS
-681 EMKSSWTYGFGTLS
+681 EMKSSWTVDFGTLS

-701 VSVVA
+701 VTVVA
-706 VDSWDAESAPVTA
+706 VDSWDAESAPVSA

-727 PSEKVDKWVDD
+727 PSEKVELWKDDKSGSRELSGPVADNGKT
-738 AAGSQAISASGTPT
+738 AGVGGWLSYKDGVASWTENTTGAPRTATLELSNGSKITVNQVEAKDLAGNYTFYNYSFNASGVSNTTAVNHAGRQYETAVEFKAVNNPETINGHIHNLDLIGLYLDFVVPASFEIVNGTPT
-752 GGDGWLTYADGK
+752 LYTYMSLDYQK
-764 VSWTANTT
+764 VS
-772 GHPRTSTLTFENG
+772 NG
-785 SSFKLTQIA
+785 SEIACITELTNS
-794 PADFKGG
+794 
-801 WKFTTKI
+801 TTYKTGY
-808 FAGAGASAKAA
+808 FA
-819 DPGVMS
+819 
-825 VTFVDPLKPATL
+825 PLKF
-837 KDVDGVEHTNN
+837 GVGDCNYAW
-848 IGLKGLF
+848 IGWGLDDLF
-855 FDTILDACVD
+855 GTPKFG
-865 INYEAETARIGFFLD
+865 IGTPSQRLVSAGMYCCGFSFVV
-880 ARDGSG
+880 RGY
-886 QAVNGKYAAY
+886 AVGKYATIY
-896 IPGIATRT
+896 
-904 DKAWSS
+904 
-910 PWQYAETELGD
+910 Q
-921 PDYVWFWFSVS
+921 
-932 EDFNT
+932 FNYNNSWT
-937 IQYTNRTENTPVEFQ
+937 YNGT
-952 TLTQYLNKTMN
+952 
-963 QICAISVV
+963 
-971 LSDTNVFNH
+971 
-980 STVSTTGNKGIGV
+980 KGGG
-993 YSNVFQCNPKGHV
+993 YFAK
-1006 GEFFTRK
+1006 K

>member
-1 MNIKKM
+1 M

-30 GGGSDKEPEKPTLT
+30 GGNSGKEPEQPTVT

-61 TWSAGDEIVV
+61 TWSDGDEIIV

-84 KATDV
+84 KATEV

-137 RDAVPSVTVAGC
+137 RDAVPSVTVASC

-159 NMFSLLSMTVTNP
+159 NMFSLLSVTVTNP

-197 YTLSDNPS
+197 YELSDNPS

-219 GAGTYHIGLRPD
+219 GAGTYYIGLRPD

-254 SYETLETQPG
+254 SYETLETEPG

-273 ALRELS
+273 VPRELS

-299 EGSSDAYANKFT
+299 EGSDDAYANKFT
-311 AALNQLKAKAAENDA
+311 SALNQLKAKADESDA
-326 NGIDGVLVAGDL
+326 NGIDGVMVVGDL
-338 IQKAEVTMAQN
+338 IQRAEVTMAQN
-349 FKALYEEVFNPTD
+349 FKAIYEDVFKPTE

-367 TVGNHDMNPK
+367 TIGNHDMNPEYK
-377 YDWTPSTVAQS
+377 WTPSTVAQS
-388 VAMANTFGDDYFKT
+388 VALTNTLGDEYFKT

-441 ITWLDQ
+441 ISWLDQ
-447 QLDAITKTD
+447 QLETVTKTD

-476 LLGEDGGVWTST
+476 LLGEEGGIWEST
-488 LPNYWATRVLTG
+488 LPHYWATSALTG

-505 PQVVSFHGHLHFPI
+505 PQVVTFHGHLHFPI
-519 NDPRSLWQ
+519 NDPRTLWQ

-548 EGISNTPTVMNDAN
+548 EGVSSTPTVMNDAN

-573 VNGNMRIVKM
+573 VNGNMRIIKM

-607 AKYNNVTRKAAN
+607 VKYNNVTRKAAN

-629 KDVKDNEAA
+629 KDVKEAEAA

-650 VHHYVITLS
+650 VHHYVVTLS
-659 KGGNVVATKKILAD
+659 KAGNVVATKKILAD
-673 FYLHPNTS
+673 FYLHPKTS
-681 EMKSSWTYGFGTLS
+681 EMKSSWTVDFGTLS

-701 VSVVA
+701 VTVVA
-706 VDSWDAESAPVTA
+706 VDSWDAESAPVSA

-727 PSEKVDKWVDD
+727 PSEKVELWKDDKSGSRELSGPVADNGKT
-738 AAGSQAISASGTPT
+738 AGVG
-752 GGDGWLTYADGK
+752 GWLSYKDG
-764 VSWTANTT
+764 VASWTENTT
-772 GHPRTSTLTFENG
+772 GAPRTATLELSNG
-785 SSFKLTQIA
+785 SKITVNQVEAKDLAGNYTFYNYSFNAT
-794 PADFKGG
+794 GVSN
-801 WKFTTKI
+801 TKI
-808 FAGAGASAKAA
+808 VNNDKRQHETTVEFKAVENPEILNGHVHNLDLVGLYLDFAVPASLEIV
-819 DPGVMS
+819 DGTPVIYTYMS
-825 VTFVDPLKPATL
+825 LDYQKVSNGSEVACITELTNTTGYGKGYFAPLKFG
-837 KDVDGVEHTNN
+837 VDGCNHAW
-848 IGLKGLF
+848 IGWG
-855 FDTILDACVD
+855 VD
-865 INYEAETARIGFFLD
+865 DIFGSPKFGIGTGTQRL
-880 ARDGSG
+880 
-886 QAVNGKYAAY
+886 
-896 IPGIATRT
+896 
-904 DKAWSS
+904 
-910 PWQYAETELGD
+910 
-921 PDYVWFWFSVS
+921 VS
-932 EDFNT
+932 EGMYCCGFSFVTKGYKEGGYTTIYQFNYNNKWT
-937 IQYTNRTENTPVEFQ
+937 YNGTNGGGYFA
-952 TLTQYLNKTMN
+952 K
-963 QICAISVV
+963 
-971 LSDTNVFNH
+971 
-980 STVSTTGNKGIGV
+980 K
-993 YSNVFQCNPKGHV
+993 
-1006 GEFFTRK
+1006 

>member
-7 SIFFLAALVSAT
+7 SIFILAALVSAT

-61 TWSAGDEIVV
+61 TWSEGDEIVV

-95 ATFVSSGKLLKEAE
+95 ATFVSTGKLLKEAE
-109 YFYGMLKDCGVKGF
+109 YFYGMLKDCGIKGF

-159 NMFSLLSMTVTNP
+159 NMFSLLSVTVTNP
-172 DTKYVRVSGNNGEV
+172 DTKYVKVSGNNGEV

-273 ALRELS
+273 APRELS

-311 AALNQLKAKAAENDA
+311 SVLNQLKVKAAESDA
-326 NGIDGVLVAGDL
+326 NGIDGVMVVGDL
-338 IQKAEVTMAQN
+338 IQRAEITMAQN
-349 FKALYEEVFNPTD
+349 FKALYEDVFKPTE

-367 TVGNHDMNPK
+367 TIGNHDMNPK

-388 VAMANTFGDDYFKT
+388 VAMANTFGDEYFKT

-548 EGISNTPTVMNDAN
+548 EGISSTPTVMNDAN

-619 QAPTMSTIEA
+619 QAPTMSTIDVE
-629 KDVKDNEAA
+629 DVKEAETA

-650 VHHYVITLS
+650 VHHYIVTLS
-659 KGGNVVATKKILAD
+659 KAGNVVATKKILAD
-673 FYLHPNTS
+673 FYLHPKTS
-681 EMKSSWTYGFGTLS
+681 EMKSSWTVDFGTLS

-701 VSVVA
+701 VTVVA
-706 VDSWDAESAPVTA
+706 VDSWDAESAPVSA

-727 PSEKVDKWVDD
+727 PSEKVELWKDDKSGSRELSGPVADNGKT
-738 AAGSQAISASGTPT
+738 AGVG
-752 GGDGWLTYADGK
+752 GWLSYKDG
-764 VSWTANTT
+764 VASWTENTT
-772 GHPRTSTLTFENG
+772 GAPRTATLELSNG
-785 SSFKLTQIA
+785 SKITVNQVEAKDLAGNYTFYNYSFKAT
-794 PADFKGG
+794 GVSN
-801 WKFTTKI
+801 TKI
-808 FAGAGASAKAA
+808 VNNDKRQHETTVEFKAVENPEILNGHVHNLDLVGLYLDFAVPASLEIV
-819 DPGVMS
+819 DGTPVIYTYMS
-825 VTFVDPLKPATL
+825 LDYQKVSNGSEVACITELTNTTGYGKGYFAPLKFG
-837 KDVDGVEHTNN
+837 VDGCNHAW
-848 IGLKGLF
+848 IGWGVDDIFGSPKFGLG
-855 FDTILDACVD
+855 TGAQRL
-865 INYEAETARIGFFLD
+865 
-880 ARDGSG
+880 
-886 QAVNGKYAAY
+886 
-896 IPGIATRT
+896 
-904 DKAWSS
+904 
-910 PWQYAETELGD
+910 
-921 PDYVWFWFSVS
+921 VS
-932 EDFNT
+932 EGMYCCGFSFVTKGYKEGGYTTIYQFNYNNKWT
-937 IQYTNRTENTPVEFQ
+937 YNGTNGGGYFA
-952 TLTQYLNKTMN
+952 K
-963 QICAISVV
+963 
-971 LSDTNVFNH
+971 
-980 STVSTTGNKGIGV
+980 K
-993 YSNVFQCNPKGHV
+993 
-1006 GEFFTRK
+1006 

>member
-159 NMFSLLSMTVTNP
+159 NMFSLLSVTVTNP

-254 SYETLETQPG
+254 SYETLETRPG

-273 ALRELS
+273 APRELS

-311 AALNQLKAKAAENDA
+311 SALNQLKVKAAESDA
-326 NGIDGVLVAGDL
+326 NGIDGVMVVGDL
-338 IQKAEVTMAQN
+338 IQRAEITMAQN
-349 FKALYEEVFNPTD
+349 FKALYEDVFKPTE

-367 TVGNHDMNPK
+367 TIGNHDMNPK

-388 VAMANTFGDDYFKT
+388 VAMANTFGDEYFKT

-548 EGISNTPTVMNDAN
+548 EGISSTPTVMNDAN

-619 QAPTMSTIEA
+619 QAPTMSTIDV
-629 KDVKDNEAA
+629 KDVKEAETA

-650 VHHYVITLS
+650 VHHYIVTLS
-659 KGGNVVATKKILAD
+659 KAGNVVATKKILAD
-673 FYLHPNTS
+673 FYLHPKTS
-681 EMKSSWTYGFGTLS
+681 EMKSSWTVDFGTLS

-701 VSVVA
+701 VTVVA
-706 VDSWDAESAPVTA
+706 VDSWDAESAPVSA

-727 PSEKVDKWVDD
+727 PSEKVELWKDDKSGSRELSGPVADNGKT
-738 AAGSQAISASGTPT
+738 AGVG
-752 GGDGWLTYADGK
+752 GWLSYKDG
-764 VSWTANTT
+764 VASWTENTT
-772 GHPRTSTLTFENG
+772 GAPRTATLELSNG
-785 SSFKLTQIA
+785 SKITVNQVEAKDLAGNYTFYNYSFKAT
-794 PADFKGG
+794 GVSN
-801 WKFTTKI
+801 TKI
-808 FAGAGASAKAA
+808 VNNDKRQHETTVEFKAVENPEILNGHVHNLDLVGLYLDFAVPASLEIV
-819 DPGVMS
+819 DGTPVIYTYMS
-825 VTFVDPLKPATL
+825 LDYQKVSNGSEVACITELTNTTGYGKGYFAPLKFG
-837 KDVDGVEHTNN
+837 VDGCNHAW
-848 IGLKGLF
+848 IGWG
-855 FDTILDACVD
+855 VD
-865 INYEAETARIGFFLD
+865 DIFGSPKFGIGTGAQRL
-880 ARDGSG
+880 
-886 QAVNGKYAAY
+886 
-896 IPGIATRT
+896 
-904 DKAWSS
+904 
-910 PWQYAETELGD
+910 
-921 PDYVWFWFSVS
+921 VS
-932 EDFNT
+932 EGMYCCGFSFVTKGYKEGGYTTIYQFNYNNKWT
-937 IQYTNRTENTPVEFQ
+937 YNGTNGGGYFA
-952 TLTQYLNKTMN
+952 K
-963 QICAISVV
+963 
-971 LSDTNVFNH
+971 
-980 STVSTTGNKGIGV
+980 K
-993 YSNVFQCNPKGHV
+993 
-1006 GEFFTRK
+1006 

>member
-1 MNIKKM
+1 M
-7 SIFFLAALVSAT
+7 SIFILAALVSAT

-61 TWSAGDEIVV
+61 TWSEGDEIVV

-84 KATDV
+84 KATNV

-95 ATFVSSGKLLKEAE
+95 ATFVSTGKLLKEAE
-109 YFYGMLKDCGVKGF
+109 YFYGMLKDCGIKGF

-159 NMFSLLSMTVTNP
+159 NMFSLLSVTVTNP
-172 DTKYVRVSGNNGEV
+172 DTKYVKVSGNNGEV

-273 ALRELS
+273 APRELS

-311 AALNQLKAKAAENDA
+311 SALNQLKVKAAESDA
-326 NGIDGVLVAGDL
+326 NGIDGVMVVGDL
-338 IQKAEVTMAQN
+338 IQRAEITMAQN
-349 FKALYEEVFNPTD
+349 FKALYEDVFKPTE

-367 TVGNHDMNPK
+367 TIGNHDMNPK

-388 VAMANTFGDDYFKT
+388 VAMANTFGDEYFKT

-519 NDPRSLWQ
+519 NNPRSLWQ

-548 EGISNTPTVMNDAN
+548 EGISSTPTVMNDAN

-619 QAPTMSTIEA
+619 QAPTMSTIDVE
-629 KDVKDNEAA
+629 DVKEAETA

-650 VHHYVITLS
+650 VHHYIVTLS
-659 KGGNVVATKKILAD
+659 KAGNVVATKKILAD
-673 FYLHPNTS
+673 FYLHPKTS
-681 EMKSSWTYGFGTLS
+681 EMKSSWTVDFGTLS

-701 VSVVA
+701 VTVVA
-706 VDSWDAESAPVTA
+706 VDSWDAESAPVSA

-727 PSEKVDKWVDD
+727 PSEKVELWKDDKSGSRELSGPVADNGKTAGVGGWLSYKDGVASWTENTSGAPRTATLELSNGSKITVNQVEAKDLAGNYTFYNYSFKATGVSNTKIVNNDKRQHETTVEFKAVENPEILNGHVHNLDLVGLYLDFAVPASLEIVD
-738 AAGSQAISASGTPT
+738 GTPVIY
-752 GGDGWLTYADGK
+752 TYMSLDYQK
-764 VSWTANTT
+764 VSNGSEVACITELTNTT
-772 GHPRTSTLTFENG
+772 GYG
-785 SSFKLTQIA
+785 
-794 PADFKGG
+794 KGY
-801 WKFTTKI
+801 
-808 FAGAGASAKAA
+808 FA
-819 DPGVMS
+819 
-825 VTFVDPLKPATL
+825 PLKFG
-837 KDVDGVEHTNN
+837 VDGCNHAW
-848 IGLKGLF
+848 IGWGVDDIFGSPKFGLG
-855 FDTILDACVD
+855 TGAQRL
-865 INYEAETARIGFFLD
+865 
-880 ARDGSG
+880 
-886 QAVNGKYAAY
+886 
-896 IPGIATRT
+896 
-904 DKAWSS
+904 
-910 PWQYAETELGD
+910 
-921 PDYVWFWFSVS
+921 VS
-932 EDFNT
+932 EGMYCCGFSFVTKGYKEGGYTTIYQFNYNNKWT
-937 IQYTNRTENTPVEFQ
+937 YNGTNGGGYFA
-952 TLTQYLNKTMN
+952 K
-963 QICAISVV
+963 
-971 LSDTNVFNH
+971 
-980 STVSTTGNKGIGV
+980 K
-993 YSNVFQCNPKGHV
+993 
-1006 GEFFTRK
+1006 

>member
-1 MNIKKM
+1 M
-7 SIFFLAALVSAT
+7 SIFILAALVSAT

-159 NMFSLLSMTVTNP
+159 NMFSLLSVTVTNP
-172 DTKYVRVSGNNGEV
+172 DTKYVKVSGNNGEV

-273 ALRELS
+273 APRELS

-311 AALNQLKAKAAENDA
+311 SALNQLKVKAAESDA
-326 NGIDGVLVAGDL
+326 NGIDGVMVVGDL
-338 IQKAEVTMAQN
+338 IQRAEITMAQN
-349 FKALYEEVFNPTD
+349 FKALYEDVFKPTE

-367 TVGNHDMNPK
+367 TIGNHDMNPK

-388 VAMANTFGDDYFKT
+388 VAMANTFGDEYFKT

-573 VNGNMRIVKM
+573 VNGNMRVVKM

-727 PSEKVDKWVDD
+727 PSEKVELWEDDKSGSRELSGPVADNGKTAGVGGWLSYKDCVAYWTENTTRAPRTATLELSNGSKITVNQVEAKDLAGNYTFYNYSFMATGVSNTKIVNNDKRQHETTVEFKAVENPEILNGHVHNLDLVGMYLDFAVPASLEIVD
-738 AAGSQAISASGTPT
+738 GTPVIY
-752 GGDGWLTYADGK
+752 TYMSLDYQK
-764 VSWTANTT
+764 VSNGSEVACITELTNTT
-772 GHPRTSTLTFENG
+772 GYG
-785 SSFKLTQIA
+785 
-794 PADFKGG
+794 KGY
-801 WKFTTKI
+801 
-808 FAGAGASAKAA
+808 FA
-819 DPGVMS
+819 
-825 VTFVDPLKPATL
+825 PLKFG
-837 KDVDGVEHTNN
+837 VDGCNHAW
-848 IGLKGLF
+848 IGWG
-855 FDTILDACVD
+855 VD
-865 INYEAETARIGFFLD
+865 DIFGSPKFGIGTGTQRL
-880 ARDGSG
+880 
-886 QAVNGKYAAY
+886 
-896 IPGIATRT
+896 
-904 DKAWSS
+904 
-910 PWQYAETELGD
+910 
-921 PDYVWFWFSVS
+921 VS
-932 EDFNT
+932 EGMYCCGFSFVTKGYKEGGYTTIYQFNYNNKWT
-937 IQYTNRTENTPVEFQ
+937 YNGTNGGGYFA
-952 TLTQYLNKTMN
+952 K
-963 QICAISVV
+963 
-971 LSDTNVFNH
+971 
-980 STVSTTGNKGIGV
+980 K
-993 YSNVFQCNPKGHV
+993 
-1006 GEFFTRK
+1006 

>member
-149 DKNDMTLKFQ
+149 DINDMTLKFR
-159 NMFSLLSMTVTNP
+159 NIFALLQVTVTNP

-219 GAGTYHIGLRPD
+219 GAGTYYIGLRPD

-240 VACDASDNVIGRIA
+240 VACDASDNVIGRVA

-273 ALRELS
+273 APRELS

-311 AALNQLKAKAAENDA
+311 SALNQLKVKAAESDA
-326 NGIDGVLVAGDL
+326 NGIDGVMVVGDL
-338 IQKAEVTMAQN
+338 IQRAEITMAQN
-349 FKALYEEVFNPTD
+349 FKALYEDVFKPTE

-367 TVGNHDMNPK
+367 TIGNHDMNPK

-388 VAMANTFGDDYFKT
+388 VAMSNTFGDEYFKT

-548 EGISNTPTVMNDAN
+548 EGISSTPTVMNDAN

-629 KDVKDNEAA
+629 KDVKDTDAA

-650 VHHYVITLS
+650 VHHYIVTLS
-659 KGGNVVATKKILAD
+659 KAGNVVATKKILAD
-673 FYLHPNTS
+673 FYLHPKTS
-681 EMKSSWTYGFGTLS
+681 EMKSSWTVDFGTLS

-701 VSVVA
+701 VTVVA
-706 VDSWDAESAPVTA
+706 VDSWDAESAPVSA

-727 PSEKVDKWVDD
+727 PSEKVELWKDDKSGSRELSGPVADNGKT
-738 AAGSQAISASGTPT
+738 AGVG
-752 GGDGWLTYADGK
+752 GWLSYKDG
-764 VSWTANTT
+764 VASWTENTT
-772 GHPRTSTLTFENG
+772 GAPRTATLELSNG
-785 SSFKLTQIA
+785 SKITVNQVEAKDLAGNYTFYNYSFKAT
-794 PADFKGG
+794 GVSN
-801 WKFTTKI
+801 TKI
-808 FAGAGASAKAA
+808 VNNGKRQHETTVEFKAVENPEILNGHVHNLDLVGLYLDFAVPASLEIV
-819 DPGVMS
+819 DGTPVIYTYMS
-825 VTFVDPLKPATL
+825 LDYQKVSNGSEVACITELTNTTGYGKGYFAPLKFG
-837 KDVDGVEHTNN
+837 VDGCNHAW
-848 IGLKGLF
+848 IGWG
-855 FDTILDACVD
+855 VD
-865 INYEAETARIGFFLD
+865 DIFGSPKFGIGTGAQRL
-880 ARDGSG
+880 
-886 QAVNGKYAAY
+886 
-896 IPGIATRT
+896 
-904 DKAWSS
+904 
-910 PWQYAETELGD
+910 
-921 PDYVWFWFSVS
+921 VS
-932 EDFNT
+932 EGMYCCGFSFVTKGYKEGGYTTIYQFNYNNKWT
-937 IQYTNRTENTPVEFQ
+937 YNGTNGGGYFA
-952 TLTQYLNKTMN
+952 K
-963 QICAISVV
+963 
-971 LSDTNVFNH
+971 
-980 STVSTTGNKGIGV
+980 K
-993 YSNVFQCNPKGHV
+993 
-1006 GEFFTRK
+1006 

>member
-89 TSDGKT
+89 TSDGKN

-159 NMFSLLSMTVTNP
+159 NMFSLLSVTVTNP

-219 GAGTYHIGLRPD
+219 GAGTYYIGLRPD

-240 VACDASDNVIGRIA
+240 VACDASDNVIGRVA
-254 SYETLETQPG
+254 SYETLETEPG

-273 ALRELS
+273 APRELS

-299 EGSSDAYANKFT
+299 ESSSDAYANKFT
-311 AALNQLKAKAAENDA
+311 AALNQLKAKAAESDA
-326 NGIDGVLVAGDL
+326 NGIDGVLVVGDL
-338 IQKAEVTMAQN
+338 IQRAEITMAQN
-349 FKALYEEVFNPTD
+349 FKALYEDVFKPTE

-367 TVGNHDMNPK
+367 TIGNHDMNPK

-388 VAMANTFGDDYFKT
+388 VAMANTFGDEYFKT

-629 KDVKDNEAA
+629 KDVKDTDAA

-650 VHHYVITLS
+650 VHHYIVTLS
-659 KGGNVVATKKILAD
+659 KAGNVVATKKILAD

-681 EMKSSWTYGFGTLS
+681 EMKSSWTYGFGAL

-727 PSEKVDKWVDD
+727 PSEKIDKWVDD

-801 WKFTTKI
+801 WKFTSKI

-904 DKAWSS
+904 DKAWAS

-921 PDYVWFWFSVS
+921 PDYVWFWFTIS

-937 IQYTNRTENTPVEFQ
+937 IMYTNRTEKTPVEFQ
-952 TLTQYLNKTMN
+952 TLTQYSNKTMN

-993 YSNVFQCNPKGHV
+993 YTNVFQCNPKGNV

>member
-159 NMFSLLSMTVTNP
+159 NMFSLLSVTVTNP

-273 ALRELS
+273 APRELS

-377 YDWTPSTVAQS
+377 CHWTPSTVAQS

-548 EGISNTPTVMNDAN
+548 EGISSTPTVMNDAN

-573 VNGNMRIVKM
+573 VNGNMRVVKM

-607 AKYNNVTRKAAN
+607 AKYNNVTRKDAN

-701 VSVVA
+701 VTVVA

-727 PSEKVDKWVDD
+727 PSEKVELWENDKSGSRELSGPVADNGKT
-738 AAGSQAISASGTPT
+738 AGVG
-752 GGDGWLTYADGK
+752 GWLSYKDG
-764 VSWTANTT
+764 VASWTENTT
-772 GHPRTSTLTFENG
+772 GAPRTATLELSNG
-785 SSFKLTQIA
+785 SKITVNQVEAKDLAGNYTFYNYSFKAT
-794 PADFKGG
+794 GVSN
-801 WKFTTKI
+801 TKI
-808 FAGAGASAKAA
+808 VNNDKRQHETTVEFKAVENPEILNGHVHNLDLVGLYLDFAVPASLEIV
-819 DPGVMS
+819 DGTPVIYTYMS
-825 VTFVDPLKPATL
+825 LDYQKVSNGTEVACITELTNTTGYGTGYFAPLKFG
-837 KDVDGVEHTNN
+837 VDDCNHAWIGWGVDDIFGAPKFG
-848 IGLKGLF
+848 IGTGTQRL
-855 FDTILDACVD
+855 
-865 INYEAETARIGFFLD
+865 
-880 ARDGSG
+880 
-886 QAVNGKYAAY
+886 
-896 IPGIATRT
+896 
-904 DKAWSS
+904 
-910 PWQYAETELGD
+910 
-921 PDYVWFWFSVS
+921 VS
-932 EDFNT
+932 EGMYCCGFSFVTKGYKEGGYTTIYQFNYNNKWT
-937 IQYTNRTENTPVEFQ
+937 YNGTNGGGYFA
-952 TLTQYLNKTMN
+952 K
-963 QICAISVV
+963 
-971 LSDTNVFNH
+971 
-980 STVSTTGNKGIGV
+980 K
-993 YSNVFQCNPKGHV
+993 
-1006 GEFFTRK
+1006 

>member
-1 MNIKKM
+1 M
-7 SIFFLAALVSAT
+7 SIFILAALVSAT

-89 TSDGKT
+89 TSDGKI
-95 ATFVSSGKLLKEAE
+95 ATFVSTGKLLKEAE
-109 YFYGMLKDCGVKGF
+109 YFYGMLKDCGIKGF

-159 NMFSLLSMTVTNP
+159 NMFSLLSVTVTNP
-172 DTKYVRVSGNNGEV
+172 DTKYVKVSGNNGEV

-240 VACDASDNVIGRIA
+240 VACDASDNVIGRVA
-254 SYETLETQPG
+254 SYETLETEPG

-273 ALRELS
+273 APRELS

-311 AALNQLKAKAAENDA
+311 SALNQLKVKAAESDA
-326 NGIDGVLVAGDL
+326 NGIDGVMVVGDL
-338 IQKAEVTMAQN
+338 IQRAEITMAQN
-349 FKALYEEVFNPTD
+349 FKALYEDVFKPTE

-367 TVGNHDMNPK
+367 TIGNHDMNPK

-388 VAMANTFGDDYFKT
+388 VAIANTFGDEYFKT

-548 EGISNTPTVMNDAN
+548 EGISSTPTVMNDAN

-619 QAPTMSTIEA
+619 QAPTMSSIEA

-706 VDSWDAESAPVTA
+706 VDSWDAESAPVSA

-727 PSEKVDKWVDD
+727 PSEKVELWEDDKSGSRELSGPVADNGKT
-738 AAGSQAISASGTPT
+738 AGVG
-752 GGDGWLTYADGK
+752 GWLSYKDG
-764 VSWTANTT
+764 VASWTENTT
-772 GHPRTSTLTFENG
+772 GAPRTATLELSNG
-785 SSFKLTQIA
+785 SKITVNPVEAKDLAGNYTFYNYSFKAT
-794 PADFKGG
+794 GVSN
-801 WKFTTKI
+801 TKI
-808 FAGAGASAKAA
+808 VNNDKRQHETTVEFKAVENPEILNGHVHNLDLVGLYLDFAVPASLEIV
-819 DPGVMS
+819 DGTPVIYTYMS
-825 VTFVDPLKPATL
+825 LDYQKVSNGSEVACITELTNTTGYGKGYFAPLKFG
-837 KDVDGVEHTNN
+837 VDGCNHAW
-848 IGLKGLF
+848 IGWG
-855 FDTILDACVD
+855 VD
-865 INYEAETARIGFFLD
+865 DIFGSPKFGIGTGAQRL
-880 ARDGSG
+880 
-886 QAVNGKYAAY
+886 
-896 IPGIATRT
+896 
-904 DKAWSS
+904 
-910 PWQYAETELGD
+910 
-921 PDYVWFWFSVS
+921 VS
-932 EDFNT
+932 EGMYCCGFSFVTKGYKEDGYTTIYQFNYNNKWT
-937 IQYTNRTENTPVEFQ
+937 YNGTNGGGYFA
-952 TLTQYLNKTMN
+952 K
-963 QICAISVV
+963 
-971 LSDTNVFNH
+971 
-980 STVSTTGNKGIGV
+980 K
-993 YSNVFQCNPKGHV
+993 
-1006 GEFFTRK
+1006 

>member
-159 NMFSLLSMTVTNP
+159 NMFSLLSVTVTNP

-273 ALRELS
+273 APRELS

-573 VNGNMRIVKM
+573 VNGNMRVVKM

-619 QAPTMSTIEA
+619 QAPTMSTIDV
-629 KDVKDNEAA
+629 KDVKEAETA

-650 VHHYVITLS
+650 VHHYIVTLS
-659 KGGNVVATKKILAD
+659 KAGNVVATKKILAD
-673 FYLHPNTS
+673 FYLHPKTS
-681 EMKSSWTYGFGTLS
+681 EMKSSWTVDFGTLS

-701 VSVVA
+701 VTVVA
-706 VDSWDAESAPVTA
+706 VDSWDAESAPVSA

-727 PSEKVDKWVDD
+727 PSEKVELWENDKSGSRELSGPVADNGKT
-738 AAGSQAISASGTPT
+738 AGVG
-752 GGDGWLTYADGK
+752 GWLSYKDG
-764 VSWTANTT
+764 VASWTENTT
-772 GHPRTSTLTFENG
+772 GAPRTATLELSNG
-785 SSFKLTQIA
+785 SKITVNQVEAKDLAGNYTFYNYSFKSTGVSNTTIVNQNGRQHETAVEFKTVASPETINGHVHNLDLVGLYLDFAVPASFEIVNGTPVLYTYMSLDYQKVSNGTEVACITQLTNTVTY
-794 PADFKGG
+794 GSNN
-801 WKFTTKI
+801 
-808 FAGAGASAKAA
+808 FA
-819 DPGVMS
+819 
-825 VTFVDPLKPATL
+825 PLKFGVNDCNYAWIGWGL
-837 KDVDGVEHTNN
+837 YDVFGTPKF
-848 IGLKGLF
+848 GLGTGDQRLVS
-855 FDTILDACVD
+855 TGMYCC
-865 INYEAETARIGFFLD
+865 GFSFVV
-880 ARDGSG
+880 RGY
-886 QAVNGKYAAY
+886 AVGKYATIY
-896 IPGIATRT
+896 
-904 DKAWSS
+904 
-910 PWQYAETELGD
+910 Q
-921 PDYVWFWFSVS
+921 
-932 EDFNT
+932 FNYNNSWT
-937 IQYTNRTENTPVEFQ
+937 YNGT
-952 TLTQYLNKTMN
+952 
-963 QICAISVV
+963 
-971 LSDTNVFNH
+971 
-980 STVSTTGNKGIGV
+980 KGGG
-993 YSNVFQCNPKGHV
+993 YFAK
-1006 GEFFTRK
+1006 K

>member
-1 MNIKKM
+1 M

-159 NMFSLLSMTVTNP
+159 NMFSLLSVTVTNP

-273 ALRELS
+273 APRELS

-311 AALNQLKAKAAENDA
+311 AALNQLKVKAAESDA
-326 NGIDGVLVAGDL
+326 NGIDGVMVVGDL
-338 IQKAEVTMAQN
+338 IQRAEITMAQN
-349 FKALYEEVFNPTD
+349 FKALYEDVFKPTE

-367 TVGNHDMNPK
+367 TIGNHDMNPK

-388 VAMANTFGDDYFKT
+388 VAMANTFGDEYFKT

-548 EGISNTPTVMNDAN
+548 EGISSTPTVMNDAN

-701 VSVVA
+701 VTVVA
-706 VDSWDAESAPVTA
+706 VDSWDAESAPVSA

-727 PSEKVDKWVDD
+727 PSEKVELWKDDKSGSRELSGPVADNGKT
-738 AAGSQAISASGTPT
+738 AGVG
-752 GGDGWLTYADGK
+752 GWLSYKDG
-764 VSWTANTT
+764 VASWTENTT
-772 GHPRTSTLTFENG
+772 GAPRTATLELSNG
-785 SSFKLTQIA
+785 SKITVNQVEAKDLAGNYTFYNYSFKAT
-794 PADFKGG
+794 GVSN
-801 WKFTTKI
+801 TKI
-808 FAGAGASAKAA
+808 VNNDKRQHETTVEFKAVENPEILNGHVHNLDLVGLYLDFAVPASLEIV
-819 DPGVMS
+819 DGTPVIYTYMS
-825 VTFVDPLKPATL
+825 LDYQKVSNGSEVACITELTNTTGYGKGYFAPLKFG
-837 KDVDGVEHTNN
+837 VDGCNHAW
-848 IGLKGLF
+848 IGWGVDDIFGSPKFGLG
-855 FDTILDACVD
+855 TGAQRL
-865 INYEAETARIGFFLD
+865 
-880 ARDGSG
+880 
-886 QAVNGKYAAY
+886 
-896 IPGIATRT
+896 
-904 DKAWSS
+904 
-910 PWQYAETELGD
+910 
-921 PDYVWFWFSVS
+921 VS
-932 EDFNT
+932 EGMYCCGFSFVTKGYKEGGYTTIYQFNYNNKWT
-937 IQYTNRTENTPVEFQ
+937 YNGTNGGGYFA
-952 TLTQYLNKTMN
+952 K
-963 QICAISVV
+963 
-971 LSDTNVFNH
+971 
-980 STVSTTGNKGIGV
+980 K
-993 YSNVFQCNPKGHV
+993 
-1006 GEFFTRK
+1006 

>member
-1 MNIKKM
+1 M

-159 NMFSLLSMTVTNP
+159 NMFSLLSVTVTNP

-273 ALRELS
+273 APRELS

-311 AALNQLKAKAAENDA
+311 SALNQLKVKAAESDA
-326 NGIDGVLVAGDL
+326 NGIDGVMVVGDL
-338 IQKAEVTMAQN
+338 IQRAEITMAQN
-349 FKALYEEVFNPTD
+349 FKALYEDVFKPTE

-367 TVGNHDMNPK
+367 TIGNHDMNPK

-388 VAMANTFGDDYFKT
+388 VAMANTFGDEYFKT

-548 EGISNTPTVMNDAN
+548 EGISSTPTVMNDAN

-659 KGGNVVATKKILAD
+659 KAGNVAATKKILAD
-673 FYLHPNTS
+673 FYLHPKTS
-681 EMKSSWTYGFGTLS
+681 EMKSSWTVDFGTLS

-701 VSVVA
+701 VTVVA
-706 VDSWDAESAPVTA
+706 VDSWDAESAPVSA

-727 PSEKVDKWVDD
+727 PSEKVELWENDKSGSRELSGPVADNGKT
-738 AAGSQAISASGTPT
+738 AGVG
-752 GGDGWLTYADGK
+752 GWLSYKDG
-764 VSWTANTT
+764 VASWTENTT
-772 GHPRTSTLTFENG
+772 GAPRTATLELSNG
-785 SSFKLTQIA
+785 SKITVNQVEAKDLAGNYTFYNYSFKAT
-794 PADFKGG
+794 GVSN
-801 WKFTTKI
+801 TKI
-808 FAGAGASAKAA
+808 VNNDKRQHETTVEFKAVENPEILNGHVHNLDLVGLYLDFAVPASLEIV
-819 DPGVMS
+819 DGTPVIYTYMS
-825 VTFVDPLKPATL
+825 LDYQKVSNGSEVACITELTNTTGYGKGYFAPLKFG
-837 KDVDGVEHTNN
+837 VDGCNHAW
-848 IGLKGLF
+848 IGWG
-855 FDTILDACVD
+855 VD
-865 INYEAETARIGFFLD
+865 DIFGSPKFGIGTGAQRL
-880 ARDGSG
+880 
-886 QAVNGKYAAY
+886 
-896 IPGIATRT
+896 
-904 DKAWSS
+904 
-910 PWQYAETELGD
+910 
-921 PDYVWFWFSVS
+921 VS
-932 EDFNT
+932 EGMYCCGFSFVTKGYKEGGYTTIYQFNYNNKWT
-937 IQYTNRTENTPVEFQ
+937 YNGTNGGGYFA
-952 TLTQYLNKTMN
+952 K
-963 QICAISVV
+963 
-971 LSDTNVFNH
+971 
-980 STVSTTGNKGIGV
+980 K
-993 YSNVFQCNPKGHV
+993 
-1006 GEFFTRK
+1006 

>member
-159 NMFSLLSMTVTNP
+159 NMFSLLSVTVTNP

-273 ALRELS
+273 APRELS

-573 VNGNMRIVKM
+573 VNGNMRVVKM

-607 AKYNNVTRKAAN
+607 AKYNNVTRKATN
-619 QAPTMSTIEA
+619 QAPTMSTIDV
-629 KDVKDNEAA
+629 KDVKEAETA

-650 VHHYVITLS
+650 VHHYIVTLS
-659 KGGNVVATKKILAD
+659 KAGNVVATKKILAD
-673 FYLHPNTS
+673 FYLHPKTS
-681 EMKSSWTYGFGTLS
+681 EMKSSWTVDFGTLS

-701 VSVVA
+701 VTVVA
-706 VDSWDAESAPVTA
+706 VDSWDAESAPVSA

-727 PSEKVDKWVDD
+727 PSEKVELWKDDKSGSRELSGPVADNGKT
-738 AAGSQAISASGTPT
+738 AGVG
-752 GGDGWLTYADGK
+752 GWLSYKDG
-764 VSWTANTT
+764 VASWTENTT
-772 GHPRTSTLTFENG
+772 GAPRTATLELSNG
-785 SSFKLTQIA
+785 SKITVNQVEAKDLAGNYTFYNYSFKSTGVSNTTIVNQNGRQHETAVEFKTVASPETINGHVHNLDLVGLYLDFAVPASFEIVNGTPVLYTYMSLDYQKVSNGTEVACITQLTNTVTY
-794 PADFKGG
+794 GSNN
-801 WKFTTKI
+801 
-808 FAGAGASAKAA
+808 FA
-819 DPGVMS
+819 
-825 VTFVDPLKPATL
+825 PLKFGVNDCNYAWIGWGL
-837 KDVDGVEHTNN
+837 YDVFGMPKF
-848 IGLKGLF
+848 GLGTGDQRLVSAGMYCCGFSFVVKG
-855 FDTILDACVD
+855 
-865 INYEAETARIGFFLD
+865 Y
-880 ARDGSG
+880 
-886 QAVNGKYAAY
+886 AVGKYATIY
-896 IPGIATRT
+896 
-904 DKAWSS
+904 
-910 PWQYAETELGD
+910 Q
-921 PDYVWFWFSVS
+921 
-932 EDFNT
+932 FNYNNSWT
-937 IQYTNRTENTPVEFQ
+937 YNGT
-952 TLTQYLNKTMN
+952 
-963 QICAISVV
+963 
-971 LSDTNVFNH
+971 
-980 STVSTTGNKGIGV
+980 KGGG
-993 YSNVFQCNPKGHV
+993 YFAK
-1006 GEFFTRK
+1006 K

>member
-1 MNIKKM
+1 M

-159 NMFSLLSMTVTNP
+159 NMFSLLSVTVTNP

-273 ALRELS
+273 APRELS

-367 TVGNHDMNPK
+367 TIGNHDMNPK

-388 VAMANTFGDDYFKT
+388 VAMANTFGDEYFKT

-548 EGISNTPTVMNDAN
+548 EGISSTPTVMNDAN

-727 PSEKVDKWVDD
+727 PSEKVELWENDKSGSRELSGPVADNGKT
-738 AAGSQAISASGTPT
+738 AGVG
-752 GGDGWLTYADGK
+752 GWLSYKDG
-764 VSWTANTT
+764 VASWTENTT
-772 GHPRTSTLTFENG
+772 GVPRTATLELSNG
-785 SSFKLTQIA
+785 SKITVNQVEAKDLAGNYTFYNYSFKAT
-794 PADFKGG
+794 GVSN
-801 WKFTTKI
+801 TKI
-808 FAGAGASAKAA
+808 VNNDKRQHETTVEFKAVENPEILNGHVHNLDLVGLYLDFAVPASLEIV
-819 DPGVMS
+819 DGTPVIYTYMS
-825 VTFVDPLKPATL
+825 LDYQKVSNGSEVACITELTNTTGYGKGYFAPLKFG
-837 KDVDGVEHTNN
+837 VDGCNHAW
-848 IGLKGLF
+848 IGWG
-855 FDTILDACVD
+855 VD
-865 INYEAETARIGFFLD
+865 DIFGSPKFGIGTGTQRL
-880 ARDGSG
+880 
-886 QAVNGKYAAY
+886 
-896 IPGIATRT
+896 
-904 DKAWSS
+904 
-910 PWQYAETELGD
+910 
-921 PDYVWFWFSVS
+921 VS
-932 EDFNT
+932 EGMYCCGFSFVTKGYKEGGYTTIYQFNYNNKWT
-937 IQYTNRTENTPVEFQ
+937 YNGTNGGGYFA
-952 TLTQYLNKTMN
+952 K
-963 QICAISVV
+963 
-971 LSDTNVFNH
+971 
-980 STVSTTGNKGIGV
+980 K
-993 YSNVFQCNPKGHV
+993 
-1006 GEFFTRK
+1006 

>member
-7 SIFFLAALVSAT
+7 SIFILAALVSAT

-109 YFYGMLKDCGVKGF
+109 YFYGMLKDCGIKGF

-159 NMFSLLSMTVTNP
+159 NMFSLLSVTVTNP

-240 VACDASDNVIGRIA
+240 VACDVSDNVIGRIA

-273 ALRELS
+273 APRELS

-388 VAMANTFGDDYFKT
+388 VAMANTFGDEYFKT

-573 VNGNMRIVKM
+573 VNGNMRVVKM

-727 PSEKVDKWVDD
+727 PSEKVELWEDDKSGSRELSGPVADNGKTAGVGGWLSYKDCVAYWTENTTRAPRTATLELSNGSKITVNQVEAKDLAGNYTFYNYSFKATGVSNTKIVNNDKRQHETTVEFKAVENPEILNGHVHNLDLVGMYLDFAVPASLEIVD
-738 AAGSQAISASGTPT
+738 GTPVIY
-752 GGDGWLTYADGK
+752 TYMSLDYQK
-764 VSWTANTT
+764 VSNGSEVACITELTNTT
-772 GHPRTSTLTFENG
+772 GYG
-785 SSFKLTQIA
+785 
-794 PADFKGG
+794 KGY
-801 WKFTTKI
+801 
-808 FAGAGASAKAA
+808 FA
-819 DPGVMS
+819 
-825 VTFVDPLKPATL
+825 PLKFG
-837 KDVDGVEHTNN
+837 VDGCNHAW
-848 IGLKGLF
+848 IGWGVDDIFGSPKFGLG
-855 FDTILDACVD
+855 TGAQRL
-865 INYEAETARIGFFLD
+865 
-880 ARDGSG
+880 
-886 QAVNGKYAAY
+886 
-896 IPGIATRT
+896 
-904 DKAWSS
+904 
-910 PWQYAETELGD
+910 
-921 PDYVWFWFSVS
+921 VS
-932 EDFNT
+932 EGMYCCGFSFVTKGYKEGGYTTIYQFNYNNKWT
-937 IQYTNRTENTPVEFQ
+937 YNGTNGGGYFA
-952 TLTQYLNKTMN
+952 K
-963 QICAISVV
+963 
-971 LSDTNVFNH
+971 
-980 STVSTTGNKGIGV
+980 K
-993 YSNVFQCNPKGHV
+993 
-1006 GEFFTRK
+1006 

>member
-1 MNIKKM
+1 M

-159 NMFSLLSMTVTNP
+159 NMFSLLSVTVTNP

-273 ALRELS
+273 APRELS

-388 VAMANTFGDDYFKT
+388 VAMANTFGDEYFKT

-548 EGISNTPTVMNDAN
+548 EGISSTPTVMNDAN

-619 QAPTMSTIEA
+619 QAPTMSTIDV
-629 KDVKDNEAA
+629 KDVKEAETA

-650 VHHYVITLS
+650 VHHYIVTLS
-659 KGGNVVATKKILAD
+659 KAGNVVATKKILAD

-681 EMKSSWTYGFGTLS
+681 EMKSSWTYGFGAL

-727 PSEKVDKWVDD
+727 PSEKVELWENDK
-738 AAGSQAISASGTPT
+738 AGSRELSGPVADNGKTAGVGGWLSYKDGVASWTENTTGAPRTATLELSNGSKITVNQVEAKDLAGNYTFYNYSFNASGVSNTTVVNHAGRQYETAVEFKAVNNPETINGHIHNLDLIGLYLDFVVPASFEIVNGTPT
-752 GGDGWLTYADGK
+752 LYTYMSLDYQK
-764 VSWTANTT
+764 VS
-772 GHPRTSTLTFENG
+772 NG
-785 SSFKLTQIA
+785 SEIACITELTNS
-794 PADFKGG
+794 
-801 WKFTTKI
+801 TTYKTGY
-808 FAGAGASAKAA
+808 FA
-819 DPGVMS
+819 
-825 VTFVDPLKPATL
+825 PLKF
-837 KDVDGVEHTNN
+837 GVGDCNYAW
-848 IGLKGLF
+848 IGWGLDDLFGTPKFGIGTPSQRLVSAGMYCCGFSFVVKG
-855 FDTILDACVD
+855 
-865 INYEAETARIGFFLD
+865 Y
-880 ARDGSG
+880 
-886 QAVNGKYAAY
+886 AVGKYATIY
-896 IPGIATRT
+896 
-904 DKAWSS
+904 
-910 PWQYAETELGD
+910 Q
-921 PDYVWFWFSVS
+921 
-932 EDFNT
+932 FNYNNSWT
-937 IQYTNRTENTPVEFQ
+937 YNGT
-952 TLTQYLNKTMN
+952 
-963 QICAISVV
+963 
-971 LSDTNVFNH
+971 
-980 STVSTTGNKGIGV
+980 KGGG
-993 YSNVFQCNPKGHV
+993 YFAK
-1006 GEFFTRK
+1006 K

>member
-1 MNIKKM
+1 M

-159 NMFSLLSMTVTNP
+159 NMFSLLSVTVTNP

-273 ALRELS
+273 APRELS

-311 AALNQLKAKAAENDA
+311 SALNQLKVKAAESDA
-326 NGIDGVLVAGDL
+326 NGIDGVMVVGDL
-338 IQKAEVTMAQN
+338 IQRAEITMAQN
-349 FKALYEEVFNPTD
+349 FKALYEDVFKPTE

-367 TVGNHDMNPK
+367 TIGNHDMNPK

-388 VAMANTFGDDYFKT
+388 VAMANTFGDEYFKT

-548 EGISNTPTVMNDAN
+548 EGISSTPTVMNDAN

-673 FYLHPNTS
+673 FYLHPKTS
-681 EMKSSWTYGFGTLS
+681 EMKSSWTVDFGTLS

-701 VSVVA
+701 VTVVA
-706 VDSWDAESAPVTA
+706 VDSWDAESAPVSA

-727 PSEKVDKWVDD
+727 PSEKVELWEDDKSGSRELSGPVADNGKT
-738 AAGSQAISASGTPT
+738 AGVG
-752 GGDGWLTYADGK
+752 GWLSYKDG
-764 VSWTANTT
+764 VASWTENTT
-772 GHPRTSTLTFENG
+772 GAPRTATLELSNG
-785 SSFKLTQIA
+785 SKITVNQVEAKDLAGNYTFYNYSFKAT
-794 PADFKGG
+794 GVSN
-801 WKFTTKI
+801 TKI
-808 FAGAGASAKAA
+808 VNNGKRQHETTVEFKAVENPEILNGHVHNLDLVGLYLDFAVPASLEIV
-819 DPGVMS
+819 DGTPVIYTYMS
-825 VTFVDPLKPATL
+825 LDYQKVSNGSEVACITELTNTTGYGKGYFAPLKFG
-837 KDVDGVEHTNN
+837 VDGCNHAW
-848 IGLKGLF
+848 IGWG
-855 FDTILDACVD
+855 VD
-865 INYEAETARIGFFLD
+865 DIFGSPKFGIGTGAQRL
-880 ARDGSG
+880 
-886 QAVNGKYAAY
+886 
-896 IPGIATRT
+896 
-904 DKAWSS
+904 
-910 PWQYAETELGD
+910 
-921 PDYVWFWFSVS
+921 VS
-932 EDFNT
+932 EGMYCCGFSFVTKGYKEGGYTTIYQFNYNNKWT
-937 IQYTNRTENTPVEFQ
+937 YNGTNGGGYFA
-952 TLTQYLNKTMN
+952 K
-963 QICAISVV
+963 
-971 LSDTNVFNH
+971 
-980 STVSTTGNKGIGV
+980 K
-993 YSNVFQCNPKGHV
+993 
-1006 GEFFTRK
+1006 

>member
-1 MNIKKM
+1 M
-7 SIFFLAALVSAT
+7 SIFILAALVSAT

-95 ATFVSSGKLLKEAE
+95 ATFVSTGKLLKEAE

-159 NMFSLLSMTVTNP
+159 NMFSLLSVTVTNP

-273 ALRELS
+273 APRELS

-311 AALNQLKAKAAENDA
+311 SALNQLKVKAAESDA
-326 NGIDGVLVAGDL
+326 NGIDGVMVVGDL
-338 IQKAEVTMAQN
+338 IQRAEITMTQN
-349 FKALYEEVFNPTD
+349 FKALYEDVFKPTE

-367 TVGNHDMNPK
+367 TIGNHDMNPK

-548 EGISNTPTVMNDAN
+548 EGISSTPTVMNDAN

-619 QAPTMSTIEA
+619 QAPTMSTIDV
-629 KDVKDNEAA
+629 KDVKEAETA

-650 VHHYVITLS
+650 VHHYIVTLS
-659 KGGNVVATKKILAD
+659 KAGNVVATKKILAD
-673 FYLHPNTS
+673 FYLHPKTS
-681 EMKSSWTYGFGTLS
+681 EMKSSWTVDFGTLS

-701 VSVVA
+701 VTVVA
-706 VDSWDAESAPVTA
+706 VDSWDAESAPVSA

-727 PSEKVDKWVDD
+727 PSEKVELWKDDKSGSRELSGPVADNGKT
-738 AAGSQAISASGTPT
+738 AGVG
-752 GGDGWLTYADGK
+752 GWLSYKDG
-764 VSWTANTT
+764 VASWTENTT
-772 GHPRTSTLTFENG
+772 GAPRTATLELSNG
-785 SSFKLTQIA
+785 SKITVNQVEAKDLAGNYTFYNYSFKAT
-794 PADFKGG
+794 GVSN
-801 WKFTTKI
+801 TKI
-808 FAGAGASAKAA
+808 VNNDKRQHETTVEFKAVENPEILHGHVHNLDLVGLYLDFAVPASLEIV
-819 DPGVMS
+819 DGTPVIYTYMS
-825 VTFVDPLKPATL
+825 LDYQKVSNGSEVACITELTNTTGYGKDYFAPLKFG
-837 KDVDGVEHTNN
+837 VDGCNHAW
-848 IGLKGLF
+848 IGWG
-855 FDTILDACVD
+855 VD
-865 INYEAETARIGFFLD
+865 DIFGSPKFGIGTGTQRL
-880 ARDGSG
+880 
-886 QAVNGKYAAY
+886 
-896 IPGIATRT
+896 
-904 DKAWSS
+904 
-910 PWQYAETELGD
+910 
-921 PDYVWFWFSVS
+921 VS
-932 EDFNT
+932 EGMYCCGFSFVTKGYKEGGYTTIYQFNYNNKWT
-937 IQYTNRTENTPVEFQ
+937 YNGTNGGGYFA
-952 TLTQYLNKTMN
+952 K
-963 QICAISVV
+963 
-971 LSDTNVFNH
+971 
-980 STVSTTGNKGIGV
+980 K
-993 YSNVFQCNPKGHV
+993 
-1006 GEFFTRK
+1006 

>member
-159 NMFSLLSMTVTNP
+159 NMFSLLSVTVTNP

-273 ALRELS
+273 APRELS

-548 EGISNTPTVMNDAN
+548 EGISSTPTVMNDAN

-659 KGGNVVATKKILAD
+659 KAGNVVATKKILAD
-673 FYLHPNTS
+673 FYLHPKTS
-681 EMKSSWTYGFGTLS
+681 EMKSSWTVDFGTLS

-706 VDSWDAESAPVTA
+706 VDSWDAESAPVSA

-727 PSEKVDKWVDD
+727 PSEKVELWENDKSGSRELSGPVADNGKT
-738 AAGSQAISASGTPT
+738 AGVGGWLSYKDGVASWTENTTGAPRTATLELSNGSKITVNQVEAKDLAGNYTFYNYSFNASGVSNTTVVNHAGRQYETAVEFKAVNNPETINGHIHNLDLIGLYLDFVVPASFEIVNGTPT
-752 GGDGWLTYADGK
+752 LYTYMSLDYQK
-764 VSWTANTT
+764 VS
-772 GHPRTSTLTFENG
+772 NG
-785 SSFKLTQIA
+785 SEIACITELTNS
-794 PADFKGG
+794 
-801 WKFTTKI
+801 TTYKTGY
-808 FAGAGASAKAA
+808 FA
-819 DPGVMS
+819 
-825 VTFVDPLKPATL
+825 PLKF
-837 KDVDGVEHTNN
+837 GVGDCNYAW
-848 IGLKGLF
+848 IGWGLDDLFGTPKFGIGTPSQRLVSAGMYCCGFSFVVKG
-855 FDTILDACVD
+855 
-865 INYEAETARIGFFLD
+865 Y
-880 ARDGSG
+880 
-886 QAVNGKYAAY
+886 AVGKYATIY
-896 IPGIATRT
+896 
-904 DKAWSS
+904 
-910 PWQYAETELGD
+910 Q
-921 PDYVWFWFSVS
+921 
-932 EDFNT
+932 FNYNNSWT
-937 IQYTNRTENTPVEFQ
+937 YNGT
-952 TLTQYLNKTMN
+952 
-963 QICAISVV
+963 
-971 LSDTNVFNH
+971 
-980 STVSTTGNKGIGV
+980 KGGG
-993 YSNVFQCNPKGHV
+993 YFAK
-1006 GEFFTRK
+1006 K

>member
-159 NMFSLLSMTVTNP
+159 NMFSLLSVTVTNP

-273 ALRELS
+273 APRELS

-548 EGISNTPTVMNDAN
+548 EGISSTPTVMNDAN

-629 KDVKDNEAA
+629 KDVKDTDAA

-650 VHHYVITLS
+650 VHHYIVTLS
-659 KGGNVVATKKILAD
+659 KAGNVVATKKILAD

-681 EMKSSWTYGFGTLS
+681 EMKSSWTYGFGAL

-727 PSEKVDKWVDD
+727 PSEKVELWENDK
-738 AAGSQAISASGTPT
+738 AGSRELSGPVADNGKTA
-752 GGDGWLTYADGK
+752 GVGGWLSYKDG
-764 VSWTANTT
+764 VASWTENTT
-772 GHPRTSTLTFENG
+772 GAPRTATLELSNG
-785 SSFKLTQIA
+785 SKITVNQVEAKDLAGNYTFYNYSFKSTGVSNTTIVNQNGRQHETAVEFKTVASPETINGHVHNLDLVGLYLDFAVPASFEIVNGTPVLYTYMSLDYQKVSNGTEVACITQLTNTVTY
-794 PADFKGG
+794 GSHN
-801 WKFTTKI
+801 
-808 FAGAGASAKAA
+808 FA
-819 DPGVMS
+819 
-825 VTFVDPLKPATL
+825 PLKFGVNDCNYAWIGWGL
-837 KDVDGVEHTNN
+837 YDVFGTPKF
-848 IGLKGLF
+848 GLGTGDQRLVSAGMYCCGFSFVVKG
-855 FDTILDACVD
+855 
-865 INYEAETARIGFFLD
+865 Y
-880 ARDGSG
+880 
-886 QAVNGKYAAY
+886 AVGKYATIY
-896 IPGIATRT
+896 
-904 DKAWSS
+904 
-910 PWQYAETELGD
+910 Q
-921 PDYVWFWFSVS
+921 
-932 EDFNT
+932 FNYNNSWT
-937 IQYTNRTENTPVEFQ
+937 YNGT
-952 TLTQYLNKTMN
+952 
-963 QICAISVV
+963 
-971 LSDTNVFNH
+971 
-980 STVSTTGNKGIGV
+980 KGGG
-993 YSNVFQCNPKGHV
+993 YFAK
-1006 GEFFTRK
+1006 K

>member
-159 NMFSLLSMTVTNP
+159 NMFSLLSVTVTNP

-273 ALRELS
+273 APRELS

-311 AALNQLKAKAAENDA
+311 SALNQLKVKAAESDA
-326 NGIDGVLVAGDL
+326 NGIDGVMVVGDL
-338 IQKAEVTMAQN
+338 IQRAEITMAQN
-349 FKALYEEVFNPTD
+349 FKALYEDVFKPTE

-367 TVGNHDMNPK
+367 TIGNHDMNPK

-388 VAMANTFGDDYFKT
+388 VAMANTFGDEYFKT

-548 EGISNTPTVMNDAN
+548 EGISSTPTVMNDAN

-727 PSEKVDKWVDD
+727 PSEKVELWEDDKSGSRELSGPVADNGKT
-738 AAGSQAISASGTPT
+738 AGVG
-752 GGDGWLTYADGK
+752 GWLSYKDG
-764 VSWTANTT
+764 VASWTENTT
-772 GHPRTSTLTFENG
+772 GAPRTATLELSNG
-785 SSFKLTQIA
+785 SKITVNQVEAKDLAGNYTFYNYSFKSTGVSNTTIVNQNGRQHETAVEFKTVANPETINGHVHNLDLVGLYLDFAVPASFEIVNGTPVLYTYMSLDYQKVSNGTEVACITQLTNTVTY
-794 PADFKGG
+794 GSHN
-801 WKFTTKI
+801 
-808 FAGAGASAKAA
+808 FA
-819 DPGVMS
+819 
-825 VTFVDPLKPATL
+825 PLKFGVNDCNYAWIGWGL
-837 KDVDGVEHTNN
+837 YDVFGTPKF
-848 IGLKGLF
+848 GLGTGDQRLVSTGMYCCGFSFVVKG
-855 FDTILDACVD
+855 
-865 INYEAETARIGFFLD
+865 Y
-880 ARDGSG
+880 
-886 QAVNGKYAAY
+886 AVGKYATIY
-896 IPGIATRT
+896 
-904 DKAWSS
+904 
-910 PWQYAETELGD
+910 Q
-921 PDYVWFWFSVS
+921 
-932 EDFNT
+932 FNYNNSWT
-937 IQYTNRTENTPVEFQ
+937 YNGT
-952 TLTQYLNKTMN
+952 
-963 QICAISVV
+963 
-971 LSDTNVFNH
+971 
-980 STVSTTGNKGIGV
+980 KGGG
-993 YSNVFQCNPKGHV
+993 YFAK
-1006 GEFFTRK
+1006 K

>member
-7 SIFFLAALVSAT
+7 SIFFLAALVFAT

-71 YSVKGNFTSKETM
+71 YCVKGNFTSKETM

-159 NMFSLLSMTVTNP
+159 NMFSLLSVTVTNP

-273 ALRELS
+273 APRELS

-548 EGISNTPTVMNDAN
+548 EGISSTPTVMNDAN

-607 AKYNNVTRKAAN
+607 AKYNNVTRKATN
-619 QAPTMSTIEA
+619 QAPTMSTIDV
-629 KDVKDNEAA
+629 KDVKEAETA

-650 VHHYVITLS
+650 VHHYIVTLS
-659 KGGNVVATKKILAD
+659 KAGNVVATKKILAD
-673 FYLHPNTS
+673 FYLHPKTS
-681 EMKSSWTYGFGTLS
+681 EMKSSWTVDFGTLS

-701 VSVVA
+701 VTVVA
-706 VDSWDAESAPVTA
+706 VDSWDAESAPVSA

-727 PSEKVDKWVDD
+727 PSEKVELWENDKSGSRELSGPVADNGKT
-738 AAGSQAISASGTPT
+738 AGVG
-752 GGDGWLTYADGK
+752 GWLSYKDG
-764 VSWTANTT
+764 VASWTENTT
-772 GHPRTSTLTFENG
+772 GAPRTATLELSNG
-785 SSFKLTQIA
+785 SKITVNQVEAKDLAGNYTFYNYSFKAT
-794 PADFKGG
+794 GVSN
-801 WKFTTKI
+801 TKI
-808 FAGAGASAKAA
+808 VNNDKRQHETTVEFKAVENPEILNGHVHNLDLVGLYLDFAVPASLEIV
-819 DPGVMS
+819 DGTPVIYTYMS
-825 VTFVDPLKPATL
+825 LDYQKVSNGSEVACITELTNTTGYGKGYFAPLKFG
-837 KDVDGVEHTNN
+837 VDGCNHAW
-848 IGLKGLF
+848 IGWG
-855 FDTILDACVD
+855 VD
-865 INYEAETARIGFFLD
+865 DIFGSPKFGIGTGTQRL
-880 ARDGSG
+880 
-886 QAVNGKYAAY
+886 
-896 IPGIATRT
+896 
-904 DKAWSS
+904 
-910 PWQYAETELGD
+910 
-921 PDYVWFWFSVS
+921 VS
-932 EDFNT
+932 EGMYCCGFSFVTKGYKEGGYTTIYQFNYNNKWT
-937 IQYTNRTENTPVEFQ
+937 YNGTNGGGYFA
-952 TLTQYLNKTMN
+952 K
-963 QICAISVV
+963 
-971 LSDTNVFNH
+971 
-980 STVSTTGNKGIGV
+980 K
-993 YSNVFQCNPKGHV
+993 
-1006 GEFFTRK
+1006 

>member
-159 NMFSLLSMTVTNP
+159 NMFSLLSVTVTNP

-273 ALRELS
+273 APRELS

-548 EGISNTPTVMNDAN
+548 EGISSTPTVMNDAN

-629 KDVKDNEAA
+629 KDVKDTDAA

-650 VHHYVITLS
+650 VHHYIVTLS
-659 KGGNVVATKKILAD
+659 KAGNVVATKKILAD

-681 EMKSSWTYGFGTLS
+681 EMKSSWTYGFGAL

-727 PSEKVDKWVDD
+727 PSEKVELWENDK
-738 AAGSQAISASGTPT
+738 AGSRELSGPVADNGKTA
-752 GGDGWLTYADGK
+752 GVGGWLSYKDG
-764 VSWTANTT
+764 VASWTENTT
-772 GHPRTSTLTFENG
+772 GAPRTATLELSNG
-785 SSFKLTQIA
+785 SKITVNQVEAKDLAGNYTFYNYSFKSTGVSNTTIVNQNGRQHETAVEFKTVASPETINGHVHNLDLVGLYLDFAVPASFEIVNGTPVLYTYMSLDYQKVSNGTEVACITQLTNTVTYGSHNFA
-794 PADFKGG
+794 PLKFGVNDCNYAWIGWGLYDVFGTPKFGLGTGDQRLVSTGMYCCGFSFVVRGYAVDKYATIYQFNYNNSWTYNGTKGG
-801 WKFTTKI
+801 GY
-808 FAGAGASAKAA
+808 FAK
-819 DPGVMS
+819 
-825 VTFVDPLKPATL
+825 K
-837 KDVDGVEHTNN
+837 
-848 IGLKGLF
+848 
-855 FDTILDACVD
+855 
-865 INYEAETARIGFFLD
+865 
-880 ARDGSG
+880 
-886 QAVNGKYAAY
+886 
-896 IPGIATRT
+896 
-904 DKAWSS
+904 
-910 PWQYAETELGD
+910 
-921 PDYVWFWFSVS
+921 
-932 EDFNT
+932 
-937 IQYTNRTENTPVEFQ
+937 
-952 TLTQYLNKTMN
+952 
-963 QICAISVV
+963 
-971 LSDTNVFNH
+971 
-980 STVSTTGNKGIGV
+980 
-993 YSNVFQCNPKGHV
+993 
-1006 GEFFTRK
+1006 

>member
-159 NMFSLLSMTVTNP
+159 NMFSLLSVTVTNP

-273 ALRELS
+273 APRELS

-367 TVGNHDMNPK
+367 TIGNHDMNPK

-388 VAMANTFGDDYFKT
+388 VAMANTFGDEYFKT

-548 EGISNTPTVMNDAN
+548 EGISSTPTVMNDAN

-727 PSEKVDKWVDD
+727 PSEKVELWENDKSGSRELSGPVADNGKT
-738 AAGSQAISASGTPT
+738 AGVG
-752 GGDGWLTYADGK
+752 GWLSYKDG
-764 VSWTANTT
+764 VASWTENTT
-772 GHPRTSTLTFENG
+772 GAPRTATLELSNG
-785 SSFKLTQIA
+785 SKITVNQVEAKDLAGNYTFYNYSFKAT
-794 PADFKGG
+794 GVSN
-801 WKFTTKI
+801 TKI
-808 FAGAGASAKAA
+808 VNNGKRQHETTVEFKAVENPEILNGHVHNLDLVGLYLDFAVPASLEIV
-819 DPGVMS
+819 DGTPVIYTYMS
-825 VTFVDPLKPATL
+825 LDYQKVSNGSEVACITELTNTTGYGKGYFAPLKFG
-837 KDVDGVEHTNN
+837 VDGCNHAW
-848 IGLKGLF
+848 IGWG
-855 FDTILDACVD
+855 VD
-865 INYEAETARIGFFLD
+865 DIFGSPKFGIGTGTQRL
-880 ARDGSG
+880 
-886 QAVNGKYAAY
+886 
-896 IPGIATRT
+896 
-904 DKAWSS
+904 
-910 PWQYAETELGD
+910 
-921 PDYVWFWFSVS
+921 VS
-932 EDFNT
+932 EGMYCCGFSFVTKGYKEGGYTTIYQFNYNNKWT
-937 IQYTNRTENTPVEFQ
+937 YNGTNGGGYFA
-952 TLTQYLNKTMN
+952 K
-963 QICAISVV
+963 
-971 LSDTNVFNH
+971 
-980 STVSTTGNKGIGV
+980 K
-993 YSNVFQCNPKGHV
+993 
-1006 GEFFTRK
+1006 